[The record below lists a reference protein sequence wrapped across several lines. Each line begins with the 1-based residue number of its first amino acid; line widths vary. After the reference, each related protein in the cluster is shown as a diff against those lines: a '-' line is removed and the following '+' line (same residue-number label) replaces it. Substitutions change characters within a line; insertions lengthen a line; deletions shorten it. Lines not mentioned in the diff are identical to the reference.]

1 MGGSALFFY
10 CASMSIPCTLIPF
23 VFNPANPMSPPLQ
36 RHRWRLYGAGLLL
49 SASAGVWAQVPF
61 TGAYEQ
67 NFDTLAVSGTG
78 LAWANDSTLPGWF
91 LFNKNLAAITAY
103 AAGNGASNA
112 GSFYSLGLNADR
124 ALGGVASGGA
134 YFGSPAQGVV
144 AGWIALA
151 VRNDTGGAVDGINLR
166 FNGEQWRNGGN
177 TDQQPMVL
185 EYGMGATFADVPEW
199 LPAGANFNWKAP
211 VATGTAAAVDGNVAG
226 RVNGVGGDLRGLG
239 WAPGATL
246 WLRWVELNDVGN
258 DHGLAID
265 DVSLTL
271 ALPDT
276 TAPTLQASIPAAAAS
291 GVALTPEI
299 KLNFDEAVKPG
310 GGSFELRQGGNV
322 VATLPAGD
330 AARVRF
336 SGSSITLNAGVRLAV
351 NTSYDLV
358 PVGEPV
364 ADTSGN
370 VWTGTTLSFTTGD
383 EPAITRIS
391 AVQGAGDQSP
401 LVAQKVTVSAV
412 VTAYM
417 PGLSGFFMQEE
428 AADSDG
434 DAATSEGVFVYYGNV
449 NPGVDESTVG
459 KLVQVSASVSE
470 FRNQTQLSS
479 MTDFVVRGAAALPEP
494 VRITLPVSDMGQWER
509 LEGMRVEVA
518 SATAGGKLV
527 VSDNRTL
534 GRYGNVT
541 LSADTPLAQ
550 YTELNVP
557 SKTGYAAYVQTLQRS
572 QIILDDR
579 SGAQNPA
586 SVPGRGG
593 LPLSAS
599 NTLRAGDGVDR
610 VIGVLD
616 QFSDTAASEP
626 YLTSYRVQP
635 TQAPQFT
642 GAARPS
648 AAELQQTV
656 GAASL
661 KIASAN
667 VLNFFN
673 LTGAT
678 SGSSQVM
685 FNTPLGNQQGIR
697 GANSLAELDRQRAKI
712 VANLL
717 GLGADVYGLMEVQ
730 NNGFGTG
737 SAIQDLAD
745 ALNASA
751 DRPAGAVYAVVK
763 APFSEAAG
771 TVPGAG
777 TDAITVAILYRSDRV
792 TPVGSAAAPSV
803 STYDAFNGSV
813 GGARVPIAQTFAVGG
828 STEQFTLVV
837 NHFKS
842 KGSVLSGTGNADV
855 LDGQGANNAARVKTA
870 QQLNSWLATRPTGTT
885 SPHVVLVGDFNAYSK
900 EDPIKALEDGGYTK
914 VSQGLSYAFDGM
926 WGSLDHVLVSTSL
939 QPSVGR
945 AVKWAINAEEPEV
958 LDYNLEFKSLD
969 QQASFYAPTAYR
981 SSDHNPILLGLNFGG
996 QAPSLSGVPANV
1008 QSVVVGQA
1016 ADLAD
1021 VVVADADSPVV
1032 TLSIVASGGQV
1043 LGLEDADAAQPGIQL
1058 RGSPV
1063 QVSEQFRSAMYLA
1076 SAAGSA
1082 SLQLSVS
1089 DGVHAPVTASYPL
1102 LATPAGAVDAAN
1114 RFNITGASQTAV
1126 SGEVVGGGVNC
1137 RLSEPPQ
1144 VVAAPGIPR
1153 PGVVVPNG
1161 LLKLNTDGCDAGAL
1175 VTVKLTYP
1183 SDLPSGAEYWK
1194 WGRTSDNTAQHW
1206 YRIPATLQGRVVSF
1220 VLRDGGLGDDDLVA
1234 NGRVEDPSALVVPAA
1249 AVGDGTP
1256 AAIPSLSEWAV
1267 ALLSLMM
1274 GGLAIRL
1281 RRRNS

>member
-1 MGGSALFFY
+1 
-10 CASMSIPCTLIPF
+10 
-23 VFNPANPMSPPLQ
+23 
-36 RHRWRLYGAGLLL
+36 
-49 SASAGVWAQVPF
+49 
-61 TGAYEQ
+61 
-67 NFDTLAVSGTG
+67 
-78 LAWANDSTLPGWF
+78 
-91 LFNKNLAAITAY
+91 
-103 AAGNGASNA
+103 
-112 GSFYSLGLNADR
+112 
-124 ALGGVASGGA
+124 
-134 YFGSPAQGVV
+134 
-144 AGWIALA
+144 
-151 VRNDTGGAVDGINLR
+151 
-166 FNGEQWRNGGN
+166 
-177 TDQQPMVL
+177 
-185 EYGMGATFADVPEW
+185 
-199 LPAGANFNWKAP
+199 
-211 VATGTAAAVDGNVAG
+211 
-226 RVNGVGGDLRGLG
+226 VGGDLRGLG

-265 DVSLTL
+265 DVSITL

-276 TAPTLQASIPAAAAS
+276 TAPALQASIPAEAAT
-291 GVALTPEI
+291 GVALNPEI
-299 KLNFDEAVKPG
+299 KLSFDEAVKPG
-310 GGSFELRQGGNV
+310 SGSFELRQGATV
-322 VATLPAGD
+322 VATLHAGD
-330 AARVRF
+330 AAQVKF
-336 SGSSITLNAGVRLAV
+336 SGSTITLNAGVRLAV
-351 NTSYDLV
+351 NTPYSLV
-358 PVGEPV
+358 SVGEPV
-364 ADTSGN
+364 LDISGN
-370 VWTGTTLSFTTGD
+370 VWTGTTLGFTTGD
-383 EPAITRIS
+383 EPPVTRIS
-391 AVQGAGDQSP
+391 AVQGSGDQSP
-401 LVAQKVTVSAV
+401 LVGQKVTVSAV

-417 PGLSGFFMQEE
+417 PGLSGFFVQEE

-434 DAATSEGVFVYYGNV
+434 DAATSEGIFVYYGNA

-459 KLVQVSASVSE
+459 KLVQISASVSE
-470 FRNQTQLSS
+470 FRNQTQLSAI
-479 MTDFVVRGAAALPEP
+479 TDFVVRGAAALPDP
-494 VRITLPVSDMGQWER
+494 VRIALPVSDMGQWER

-550 YTELNVP
+550 YTEVNAP
-557 SKTGYAAYVQTLQRS
+557 SVAGYAAYVQTLQRS

-579 SGAQNPA
+579 SGAQNPEF
-586 SVPGRGG
+586 VPGRGG

-616 QFSDTAASEP
+616 QFFDAAASEP

-635 TQAPQFT
+635 TQTPQFT

-648 AAELQQTV
+648 AAELQQAV
-656 GAASL
+656 GAATL

-697 GANSLAELDRQRAKI
+697 GANSIAELNRQRAKI

-730 NNGFGTG
+730 NNGFGPG

-751 DRPAGAVYAVVK
+751 DKPAGAVYAVVK

-777 TDAITVAILYRSDRV
+777 TDAITVAIVYRSDRV
-792 TPVGSAAAPSV
+792 TPVGSAAAPNV
-803 STYDAFNGSV
+803 STYDAFNGSI

-842 KGSVLSGTGNADV
+842 KGSVLGGAGNADV

-870 QQLNSWLATRPTGTT
+870 QQLSSWLANRPTGAT
-885 SPHVVLVGDFNAYSK
+885 SPHVVLVGDFNAYAK
-900 EDPIKALEDGGYTK
+900 EDPITTLETGGYVK

-958 LDYNLEFKSLD
+958 LDYNVEFKSLD

-996 QAPSLSGVPANV
+996 RAPSFSGVPANA
-1008 QSVVVGQA
+1008 QAVVVGQA

-1058 RGSPV
+1058 RGSPE
-1063 QVSEQFRSAMYLA
+1063 QVSQQLRAAMYMA
-1076 SAAGSA
+1076 SVAGPA

-1089 DGVHAPVTASYPL
+1089 DGVHAAVTASYPL
-1102 LATPAGAVDAAN
+1102 LATAAGAVDPAN
-1114 RFNITGASQTAV
+1114 RFNISGASQIAV
-1126 SGEVVGGGVNC
+1126 AGEVVGGGANC
-1137 RLSEPPQ
+1137 RLAEPPQ
-1144 VVAAPGIPR
+1144 VMAAPGTPR
-1153 PGVVVPNG
+1153 PGAVVPHG

-1175 VTVKLTYP
+1175 VTVRLTYP
-1183 SDLPSGAEYWK
+1183 NDLPSGAEYWK
-1194 WGRTSDNTAQHW
+1194 WGRTADNTTQHW

-1220 VLRDGGLGDDDLVA
+1220 VLRDGGLGDDDLLA
-1234 NGRVEDPSALVVPAA
+1234 NGRVEDPSALVLPA
-1249 AVGDGTP
+1249 AVGGGTP

-1281 RRRNS
+1281 RRRNP

>member
-1 MGGSALFFY
+1 
-10 CASMSIPCTLIPF
+10 MSIAATLIPF
-23 VFNPANPMSPPLQ
+23 VFNPANPMSAPLQ

-61 TGAYEQ
+61 NGTYTQ
-67 NFDTLAVSGTG
+67 NFDTLAASGVG
-78 LAWANDSTLPGWF
+78 LAWANNSTLPGWF
-91 LFNKNLAAITAY
+91 LFNKNLAPITSY
-103 AAGNGASNA
+103 VAGNGASNT
-112 GSFYSLGLNADR
+112 GSFYSLGLSAER

-134 YFGSPAQGVV
+134 YFGSPAQGAV

-151 VRNDTGGAVDGINLR
+151 VRNETGGPVDGITLR

-177 TDQQPMVL
+177 TERQPMVL

-199 LPAGANFNWKAP
+199 LPAGANFNWQSP
-211 VATGTAAAVDGNVAG
+211 VATGTAAAVDGNAAG
-226 RVNGVGGDLRGLG
+226 RVNNVGGDLRGLG

-265 DVSLTL
+265 DVSITL

-276 TAPTLQASIPAAAAS
+276 TAPTLQASTPAAAAT

-299 KLNFDEAVKPG
+299 KLSFDEAVKPG
-310 GGSFELRQGGNV
+310 SGSFELRQGGTV
-322 VATLPAGD
+322 VATLLAGD
-330 AARVRF
+330 AAKVKF
-336 SGSSITLNAGVRLAV
+336 SGSTITLNAGVRLAV
-351 NTSYDLV
+351 NTPYTLV

-364 ADTSGN
+364 LDTSGN
-370 VWTGTTLSFTTGD
+370 VWTGTTLGFTTGD
-383 EPAITRIS
+383 EPPVTRIS
-391 AVQGAGDQSP
+391 AIQGSGDQSP
-401 LVAQKVTVSAV
+401 LVGQKVTVSAV
-412 VTAYM
+412 VTAHM
-417 PGLSGFFMQEE
+417 PGLSGFFVQEE
-428 AADSDG
+428 AEDSDG
-434 DAATSEGVFVYYGNV
+434 DAATSEGVFVYYGNA

-459 KLVQVSASVSE
+459 KRVQISASVSE
-470 FRNQTQLSS
+470 FRNQTQLSAI
-479 MTDFVVRGAAALPEP
+479 TDFVVRGAAVLPEP
-494 VRITLPVSDMGQWER
+494 VRIALPVSDMGQWER
-509 LEGMRVEVA
+509 LEGMRVEVV
-518 SATAGGKLV
+518 STTAGGKLV

-550 YTELNVP
+550 YTEVNAP
-557 SKTGYAAYVQTLQRS
+557 SVAGYAAYVQTLQRS

-579 SGAQNPA
+579 SGAQNPE

-616 QFSDTAASEP
+616 QFFDAAASEP

-635 TQAPQFT
+635 TQTPQFT

-648 AAELQQTV
+648 AAELQQAV
-656 GAASL
+656 GAATL

-697 GANSLAELDRQRAKI
+697 GANSIAELDRQRAKI

-730 NNGFGTG
+730 NNGFGPG

-751 DRPAGAVYAVVK
+751 DKPAGAVYAVVK

-792 TPVGSAAAPSV
+792 TPVGGAAVPNV
-803 STYDAFNGSV
+803 STYDAFNGSI

-842 KGSVLSGTGNADV
+842 KGSVLGGAGNADAF
-855 LDGQGANNAARVKTA
+855 DGQGANNAARVKTA
-870 QQLNSWLATRPTGTT
+870 QQLSNWLATRPTGAT
-885 SPHVVLVGDFNAYSK
+885 SPHVVLVGDFNAYAK
-900 EDPIKALEDGGYTK
+900 EDPITTLETGGYVK

-958 LDYNLEFKSLD
+958 LDYNVEFKSLD

-996 QAPSLSGVPANV
+996 QAPSFSGVPANA
-1008 QSVVVGQA
+1008 QAVVVGQA

-1032 TLSIVASGGQV
+1032 TLSIVASSGQV

-1058 RGSPV
+1058 RGSPE
-1063 QVSEQFRSAMYLA
+1063 QVTQQLRDAMYMA
-1076 SAAGSA
+1076 SAVGPA

-1089 DGVHAPVTASYPL
+1089 DGVHAAVTASYPL
-1102 LATPAGAVDAAN
+1102 LATAAGVVNPAN
-1114 RFNITGASQTAV
+1114 RFNITGASQIAV
-1126 SGEVVGGGVNC
+1126 AGEVVGGGANC
-1137 RLSEPPQ
+1137 RLTEPPQ
-1144 VVAAPGIPR
+1144 VVAAPGTPR
-1153 PGVVVPNG
+1153 PGAVVPHG

-1175 VTVKLTYP
+1175 VTVRLTYP
-1183 SDLPSGAEYWK
+1183 NDLPSGAEYWK
-1194 WGRTSDNTAQHW
+1194 WGRTADNTAQHW
-1206 YRIPATLQGRVVSF
+1206 YRIPATLQGRIVSF
-1220 VLRDGGLGDDDLVA
+1220 VLRDGGLGDDDLLA
-1234 NGRVEDPSALVVPAA
+1234 NGRVQDPSALVLPAA
-1249 AVGDGTP
+1249 VVGGTP

-1274 GGLAIRL
+1274 GGLALRL

>member
-1 MGGSALFFY
+1 MSA
-10 CASMSIPCTLIPF
+10 
-23 VFNPANPMSPPLQ
+23 PLQ

-61 TGAYEQ
+61 NGTYTQ
-67 NFDTLAVSGTG
+67 NFDTLAASGVG
-78 LAWANDSTLPGWF
+78 LAWANNSTLPGWF
-91 LFNKNLAAITAY
+91 LFNKNLAPITSY
-103 AAGNGASNA
+103 VAGNGASNT
-112 GSFYSLGLNADR
+112 GSFYSLGLSADR

-134 YFGSPAQGVV
+134 YFGSPAQGAV

-151 VRNDTGGAVDGINLR
+151 VRNDTGGPVDGITLR

-177 TDQQPMVL
+177 TERQPMVL

-199 LPAGANFNWKAP
+199 LPAGANFNWQSP
-211 VATGTAAAVDGNVAG
+211 VATGTAAALDGNAAG
-226 RVNGVGGDLRGLG
+226 RVNNVGGDLRGLG

-265 DVSLTL
+265 DVSITL

-276 TAPTLQASIPAAAAS
+276 TAPTLQASTPAAAAT
-291 GVALTPEI
+291 GVALNPEI
-299 KLNFDEAVKPG
+299 KLSFDEAVKPG
-310 GGSFELRQGGNV
+310 SGSFELRQGGTV
-322 VATLPAGD
+322 VATLLAGD
-330 AARVRF
+330 AAKVKF
-336 SGSSITLNAGVRLAV
+336 SGSTITLNAGVRLAV
-351 NTSYDLV
+351 NTPYTLV

-364 ADTSGN
+364 LDTSGN
-370 VWTGTTLSFTTGD
+370 VWTGTTLGFTTGD
-383 EPAITRIS
+383 EPPVTRIS
-391 AVQGAGDQSP
+391 AIQGSGDQSP
-401 LVAQKVTVSAV
+401 LVGQKVTVSAV
-412 VTAYM
+412 VTAHM
-417 PGLSGFFMQEE
+417 PGLSGFFVQEE

-434 DAATSEGVFVYYGNV
+434 DAATSEGVFVYYGNA

-459 KLVQVSASVSE
+459 KRVQISASVSE
-470 FRNQTQLSS
+470 FRNQTQLSAI
-479 MTDFVVRGAAALPEP
+479 TDFVVRGAAVLPEP
-494 VRITLPVSDMGQWER
+494 VRIALPVSDMGQWER
-509 LEGMRVEVA
+509 LEGMRVEVV
-518 SATAGGKLV
+518 SATAGGRLV

-550 YTELNVP
+550 YTEVNAP
-557 SKTGYAAYVQTLQRS
+557 SVAGYATYVQTLQRS

-579 SGAQNPA
+579 SGAQNPE

-616 QFSDTAASEP
+616 QFFDAAASEP

-635 TQAPQFT
+635 TQTPQFT

-648 AAELQQTV
+648 AAELQQAV
-656 GAASL
+656 GAATL

-697 GANSLAELDRQRAKI
+697 GANSIAELGRQRAKI

-730 NNGFGTG
+730 NNGFGPG

-751 DRPAGAVYAVVK
+751 DKPAGAVYAVVK

-792 TPVGSAAAPSV
+792 TPVGGAAVPNV
-803 STYDAFNGSV
+803 STYDAFNGSI

-842 KGSVLSGTGNADV
+842 KGSVLGGAGNADAF
-855 LDGQGANNAARVKTA
+855 DGQGANNAARVKTA
-870 QQLNSWLATRPTGTT
+870 QQLSNWLATRPTGAT
-885 SPHVVLVGDFNAYSK
+885 SPHVVLVGDFNAYAK
-900 EDPIKALEDGGYTK
+900 EDPITTLETGGYVK

-958 LDYNLEFKSLD
+958 LDYNVEFKSLD

-996 QAPSLSGVPANV
+996 QAPSFSGVPANA
-1008 QSVVVGQA
+1008 QAVVVGQA

-1032 TLSIVASGGQV
+1032 TLSIVASSGQV
-1043 LGLEDADAAQPGIQL
+1043 LGLDDADAAQPGIQL
-1058 RGSPV
+1058 RGSPE
-1063 QVSEQFRSAMYLA
+1063 QVTQQLRDAMYMA
-1076 SAAGSA
+1076 SAVGPA

-1089 DGVHAPVTASYPL
+1089 DGVHAAVTASYPL
-1102 LATPAGAVDAAN
+1102 LVTAAGAVNPAN
-1114 RFNITGASQTAV
+1114 RFNITGANQMAV
-1126 SGEVVGGGVNC
+1126 AGEVVGGGANC
-1137 RLSEPPQ
+1137 RLAEPPQ
-1144 VVAAPGIPR
+1144 VVAAPGTPR
-1153 PGVVVPNG
+1153 PGAVVPHG

-1175 VTVKLTYP
+1175 VTVRLTYP
-1183 SDLPSGAEYWK
+1183 NDLPSGAEYWK
-1194 WGRTSDNTAQHW
+1194 WGRTADNTAQHW
-1206 YRIPATLQGRVVSF
+1206 YRIPATLQGRIVSF
-1220 VLRDGGLGDDDLVA
+1220 VLRDGGLGDDDLLA
-1234 NGRVEDPSALVVPAA
+1234 NGRVQDPSALVLPAA
-1249 AVGDGTP
+1249 VVGGTP

-1274 GGLAIRL
+1274 GGLALRL

>member
-10 CASMSIPCTLIPF
+10 CASMSIAATLIPF
-23 VFNPANPMSPPLQ
+23 VFNPANPMSAPLQ

-61 TGAYEQ
+61 NGTYTQ
-67 NFDTLAVSGTG
+67 NFDTLAASGAG
-78 LAWANDSTLPGWF
+78 LAWANNSTLPGWF
-91 LFNKNLAAITAY
+91 LFNKNLASITSY
-103 AAGNGASNA
+103 VAGNGASNT
-112 GSFYSLGLNADR
+112 GSFYSLGLSADR

-134 YFGSPAQGVV
+134 YFGSPAQGAV

-151 VRNDTGGAVDGINLR
+151 VRNDTGGSVDGITLR

-177 TDQQPMVL
+177 TEPQPMVL

-199 LPAGANFNWKAP
+199 LPAGANFNWQSP

-226 RVNGVGGDLRGLG
+226 RVNNVGGDLRGLG

-265 DVSLTL
+265 DVSITL

-276 TAPTLQASIPAAAAS
+276 TAPTLQASIPAESAT
-291 GVALTPEI
+291 GVALNPEI
-299 KLNFDEAVKPG
+299 KLSFDEAVKPG
-310 GGSFELRQGGNV
+310 SGSFELRQGATV
-322 VATLPAGD
+322 VATLQAGD
-330 AARVRF
+330 AAQVKF
-336 SGSSITLNAGVRLAV
+336 SGSTITLNAGVRLAV
-351 NTSYDLV
+351 NTPYSLV
-358 PVGEPV
+358 SVGEPV
-364 ADTSGN
+364 LDTSGN
-370 VWTGTTLSFTTGD
+370 VWTGTTLGFTTGD
-383 EPAITRIS
+383 EPPVTRIS
-391 AVQGAGDQSP
+391 AVQGSGDQSP
-401 LVAQKVTVSAV
+401 LVGRKVTVSAV

-417 PGLSGFFMQEE
+417 PGLSGFFVQEE

-434 DAATSEGVFVYYGNV
+434 DAATSEGVFVYYGNA

-459 KLVQVSASVSE
+459 KLVQISASVSE
-470 FRNQTQLSS
+470 FRNQTQLSAI
-479 MTDFVVRGAAALPEP
+479 TDFVVRGAAALPEP

-550 YTELNVP
+550 YTEVNAP
-557 SKTGYAAYVQTLQRS
+557 SVAGYAAYVQTLQRS

-579 SGAQNPA
+579 SGAQNPEF
-586 SVPGRGG
+586 VPGRGG

-616 QFSDTAASEP
+616 QFFDAAASEP

-635 TQAPQFT
+635 TQTPQFM

-648 AAELQQTV
+648 AAELHQAV
-656 GAASL
+656 GAATL

-697 GANSLAELDRQRAKI
+697 GANSIAELDRQRAKI

-730 NNGFGTG
+730 NNGFGPG

-751 DRPAGAVYAVVK
+751 DKPAGAVYAVVK

-777 TDAITVAILYRSDRV
+777 TDAITVAIVYRSDRV
-792 TPVGSAAAPSV
+792 TPVGSAAAPNV
-803 STYDAFNGSV
+803 STYDAFNASI

-842 KGSVLSGTGNADV
+842 KGSVLGGAGNADV

-870 QQLNSWLATRPTGTT
+870 QQLSSWLATRPTGAT
-885 SPHVVLVGDFNAYSK
+885 SPHVVLVGDFNAYAK
-900 EDPIKALEDGGYTK
+900 EDPITTLEAGGYVK

-926 WGSLDHVLVSTSL
+926 WGSLDHVLVSASL

-958 LDYNLEFKSLD
+958 LDYNVEFKSLD

-996 QAPSLSGVPANV
+996 QAPSFSGVPANA
-1008 QSVVVGQA
+1008 QAVVVGQA

-1058 RGSPV
+1058 RGSPE
-1063 QVSEQFRSAMYLA
+1063 QVSQQLRAAMYMA

-1089 DGVHAPVTASYPL
+1089 DGVHAAVTASYPL
-1102 LATPAGAVDAAN
+1102 LATAAGAVDPAN
-1114 RFNITGASQTAV
+1114 RFNITGASQIAV
-1126 SGEVVGGGVNC
+1126 AGEVVGGGANC
-1137 RLSEPPQ
+1137 RLAEPPQ
-1144 VVAAPGIPR
+1144 VMAAPGTPR
-1153 PGVVVPNG
+1153 PGAVVPHG

-1175 VTVKLTYP
+1175 VTVRLTYP
-1183 SDLPSGAEYWK
+1183 NDLPSGAEYWK
-1194 WGRTSDNTAQHW
+1194 WGRTADNTTQHW
-1206 YRIPATLQGRVVSF
+1206 YRIPATLQGRIVSF
-1220 VLRDGGLGDDDLVA
+1220 VLRDGGLGDDDLLA
-1234 NGRVEDPSALVVPAA
+1234 NGRVEDPSALVLPA
-1249 AVGDGTP
+1249 AVGGGTP

-1281 RRRNS
+1281 RRRNP

>member
-10 CASMSIPCTLIPF
+10 CASMSIAATLIPF
-23 VFNPANPMSPPLQ
+23 VFNPANPMSAPLQ

-61 TGAYEQ
+61 NGTYTQ
-67 NFDTLAVSGTG
+67 DFDTLAASGAG
-78 LAWANDSTLPGWF
+78 LAWANNSTLPGWF
-91 LFNKNLAAITAY
+91 LFNKSLASITSY
-103 AAGNGASNA
+103 VAGNGASNT
-112 GSFYSLGLNADR
+112 GSFYSLGLSADR

-134 YFGSPAQGVV
+134 YFGSPAQGAV

-151 VRNDTGGAVDGINLR
+151 VRNDTGGSVDGITLR

-177 TDQQPMVL
+177 TESQPMVL

-199 LPAGANFNWKAP
+199 LPAGANFNWQSP

-226 RVNGVGGDLRGLG
+226 RVSNVGGDLRGLG

-265 DVSLTL
+265 DVSITL

-276 TAPTLQASIPAAAAS
+276 TAPTLQASIPAAAAT
-291 GVALTPEI
+291 GVALNPEI
-299 KLNFDEAVKPG
+299 KLSFDEAVKPG
-310 GGSFELRQGGNV
+310 SGSFELRQGGTV
-322 VATLPAGD
+322 VATLQAGD
-330 AARVRF
+330 AAQVKF
-336 SGSSITLNAGVRLAV
+336 SGSTITLNAGVRLAV
-351 NTSYDLV
+351 NTPYSLV
-358 PVGEPV
+358 SVGEPV
-364 ADTSGN
+364 LDTSGN
-370 VWTGTTLSFTTGD
+370 AWTGTTLGFTTGD
-383 EPAITRIS
+383 EPPVTRIS
-391 AVQGAGDQSP
+391 AVQGSGDQSP
-401 LVAQKVTVSAV
+401 LVGQKVTVSAV
-412 VTAYM
+412 VTAHM
-417 PGLSGFFMQEE
+417 PGLSGFFVQEE

-434 DAATSEGVFVYYGNV
+434 DAATSEGIFVYYGNA

-459 KLVQVSASVSE
+459 KLVQISASVSE
-470 FRNQTQLSS
+470 FRNQTQLSAI
-479 MTDFVVRGAAALPEP
+479 TDFVVRGAAALPEP
-494 VRITLPVSDMGQWER
+494 VRIALPVSDMGQWER

-550 YTELNVP
+550 YTEVNAP
-557 SKTGYAAYVQTLQRS
+557 SVAGYAAYVQTLQRS

-579 SGAQNPA
+579 SGAQNPEF
-586 SVPGRGG
+586 VPGRGG

-616 QFSDTAASEP
+616 QFFDAAASEP

-635 TQAPQFT
+635 TQTPQFT

-648 AAELQQTV
+648 AAELQQAV
-656 GAASL
+656 GAATL

-697 GANSLAELDRQRAKI
+697 GANSIAELNRQRTKI

-730 NNGFGTG
+730 NNGFGPG

-751 DRPAGAVYAVVK
+751 DKPAGAVYSVVK
-763 APFSEAAG
+763 APFTEAAG

-792 TPVGSAAAPSV
+792 MPVGSAAAPNV
-803 STYDAFNGSV
+803 STYDAFNGSI

-842 KGSVLSGTGNADV
+842 KGSVLGGAGNADV

-870 QQLNSWLATRPTGTT
+870 QQLSNWLATRPTGAT
-885 SPHVVLVGDFNAYSK
+885 SPHVVLVGDFNAYAK
-900 EDPIKALEDGGYTK
+900 EDPITTLESGGYVK

-945 AVKWAINAEEPEV
+945 AVKWSINAEEPEV
-958 LDYNLEFKSLD
+958 LDYNVEFKSLD

-996 QAPSLSGVPANV
+996 QAPSFSGVPANA
-1008 QSVVVGQA
+1008 QAVVVGQA

-1058 RGSPV
+1058 RGSPE
-1063 QVSEQFRSAMYLA
+1063 QVSQQLRAAMYMA
-1076 SAAGSA
+1076 SVAGPA

-1089 DGVHAPVTASYPL
+1089 DGVHAAVTASYPL
-1102 LATPAGAVDAAN
+1102 LATAAGAVDPAN
-1114 RFNITGASQTAV
+1114 RFNISGASQIAV
-1126 SGEVVGGGVNC
+1126 AGEVVGGGANC
-1137 RLSEPPQ
+1137 RLAEPPQ
-1144 VVAAPGIPR
+1144 VVAAPGTPR
-1153 PGVVVPNG
+1153 PGAVVPHG

-1175 VTVKLTYP
+1175 VTVRLTYP
-1183 SDLPSGAEYWK
+1183 NDLPSGAEYWK
-1194 WGRTSDNTAQHW
+1194 WGRTADNTTQHW

-1220 VLRDGGLGDDDLVA
+1220 VLRDGGLGDDDLLA
-1234 NGRVEDPSALVVPAA
+1234 NGRVEDPSALVLPA
-1249 AVGDGTP
+1249 AVGGGTP

-1281 RRRNS
+1281 RRRKP

>member
-1 MGGSALFFY
+1 
-10 CASMSIPCTLIPF
+10 MSIAATLIPF
-23 VFNPANPMSPPLQ
+23 VFNPANPMSAPLQ

-61 TGAYEQ
+61 NGTYTQ
-67 NFDTLAVSGTG
+67 NFDTLAASGVG
-78 LAWANDSTLPGWF
+78 LAWANNSTLPGWF
-91 LFNKNLAAITAY
+91 LFNKNLAPITSY
-103 AAGNGASNA
+103 VAGNGASNT
-112 GSFYSLGLNADR
+112 GSFYSLGLSADR

-134 YFGSPAQGVV
+134 YFGSPAQGAV

-151 VRNDTGGAVDGINLR
+151 VRNDTGGPVDGITLR

-177 TDQQPMVL
+177 TERQPMVL

-199 LPAGANFNWKAP
+199 LPAGANFNWQSP
-211 VATGTAAAVDGNVAG
+211 VATGTAAALDGNAAG
-226 RVNGVGGDLRGLG
+226 RVNNVGGDLRGLG

-265 DVSLTL
+265 DVSITL

-276 TAPTLQASIPAAAAS
+276 TAPTLQASTPAAAAT
-291 GVALTPEI
+291 GVALNPEI
-299 KLNFDEAVKPG
+299 KLSFDEAVKPG
-310 GGSFELRQGGNV
+310 SGSFELRQGGTV
-322 VATLPAGD
+322 VATLLAGD
-330 AARVRF
+330 AAKVKF
-336 SGSSITLNAGVRLAV
+336 SGSTITLNAGVRLAV
-351 NTSYDLV
+351 NTPYTLV

-364 ADTSGN
+364 LDTSGN
-370 VWTGTTLSFTTGD
+370 VWTGTTLGFTTGD
-383 EPAITRIS
+383 EPPVTRIS
-391 AVQGAGDQSP
+391 AIQGSGDQSP
-401 LVAQKVTVSAV
+401 LVGQKVTVSAV
-412 VTAYM
+412 VTAHM
-417 PGLSGFFMQEE
+417 PGLSGFFVQEE

-434 DAATSEGVFVYYGNV
+434 DAATSEGVFVYYGNA

-459 KLVQVSASVSE
+459 KRVQISASVSE
-470 FRNQTQLSS
+470 FRNQTQLSAI
-479 MTDFVVRGAAALPEP
+479 TDFVVRGAAVLPEP
-494 VRITLPVSDMGQWER
+494 VRIALPVSDMGQWER
-509 LEGMRVEVA
+509 LEGMRVEVV
-518 SATAGGKLV
+518 SATAGGRLV

-550 YTELNVP
+550 YTEVNAP
-557 SKTGYAAYVQTLQRS
+557 SVAGYATYVQTLQRS

-579 SGAQNPA
+579 SGAQNPE

-616 QFSDTAASEP
+616 QFFDAAASEP

-635 TQAPQFT
+635 TQTPQFT

-648 AAELQQTV
+648 AAELQQAV
-656 GAASL
+656 GAATL

-697 GANSLAELDRQRAKI
+697 GANSIAELGRQRAKI

-730 NNGFGTG
+730 NNGFGPG

-751 DRPAGAVYAVVK
+751 DKPAGAVYAVVK

-792 TPVGSAAAPSV
+792 TPVGGAAVPNV
-803 STYDAFNGSV
+803 STYDAFNGSI

-842 KGSVLSGTGNADV
+842 KGSVLGGAGNADAF
-855 LDGQGANNAARVKTA
+855 DGQGANNAARVKTA
-870 QQLNSWLATRPTGTT
+870 QQLSNWLATRPTGAT
-885 SPHVVLVGDFNAYSK
+885 SPHVVLVGDFNAYAK
-900 EDPIKALEDGGYTK
+900 EDPITTLETGGYVK

-958 LDYNLEFKSLD
+958 LDYNVEFKSLD

-996 QAPSLSGVPANV
+996 QAPSFSGVPANA
-1008 QSVVVGQA
+1008 QAVVVGQA

-1032 TLSIVASGGQV
+1032 TLSIVASSGQV
-1043 LGLEDADAAQPGIQL
+1043 LGLDDADAAQPGIQL
-1058 RGSPV
+1058 RGSPE
-1063 QVSEQFRSAMYLA
+1063 QVTQQLRDAMYMA
-1076 SAAGSA
+1076 SAVGPA

-1089 DGVHAPVTASYPL
+1089 DGVHAAVTASYPL
-1102 LATPAGAVDAAN
+1102 LVTAAGAVNPAN
-1114 RFNITGASQTAV
+1114 RFNITGANQMAV
-1126 SGEVVGGGVNC
+1126 AGEVVGGGANC
-1137 RLSEPPQ
+1137 RLAEPPQ
-1144 VVAAPGIPR
+1144 VVAAPGTPR
-1153 PGVVVPNG
+1153 PGAVVPHG

-1175 VTVKLTYP
+1175 VTVRLTYP
-1183 SDLPSGAEYWK
+1183 NDLPSGAEYWK
-1194 WGRTSDNTAQHW
+1194 WGRTADNTAQHW
-1206 YRIPATLQGRVVSF
+1206 YRIPATLQGRIVSF
-1220 VLRDGGLGDDDLVA
+1220 VLRDGGLGDDDLLA
-1234 NGRVEDPSALVVPAA
+1234 NGRVQDPSALVLPAA
-1249 AVGDGTP
+1249 VVGGTP

-1274 GGLAIRL
+1274 GGLALRL

>member
-10 CASMSIPCTLIPF
+10 CASMSIAATLIPF
-23 VFNPANPMSPPLQ
+23 VFNPANPMSAPLQ

-61 TGAYEQ
+61 NGTYTQ
-67 NFDTLAVSGTG
+67 DFDTLAASGAG
-78 LAWANDSTLPGWF
+78 LAWANNSTLPGWF
-91 LFNKNLAAITAY
+91 LFNKNLASITSY
-103 AAGNGASNA
+103 VAGNGASNT
-112 GSFYSLGLNADR
+112 GSFYSLGLSADR

-134 YFGSPAQGVV
+134 YFGSPAQGAV

-151 VRNDTGGAVDGINLR
+151 VRNDTGGSVDGITLR

-177 TDQQPMVL
+177 TEPQPMVL

-199 LPAGANFNWKAP
+199 LPAGANFNWQSP

-226 RVNGVGGDLRGLG
+226 RVNNVGGDLRGLA

-265 DVSLTL
+265 DVSITL

-276 TAPTLQASIPAAAAS
+276 TAPTLQASIPAAAAT
-291 GVALTPEI
+291 GVALNPEI
-299 KLNFDEAVKPG
+299 KLSFDEAVKPG
-310 GGSFELRQGGNV
+310 SGSFELRQGGTV
-322 VATLPAGD
+322 VATLQAGD
-330 AARVRF
+330 AAQVKF
-336 SGSSITLNAGVRLAV
+336 SGSTLTLNAGVRLAV
-351 NTSYDLV
+351 NTPYSLV
-358 PVGEPV
+358 SVGEPV
-364 ADTSGN
+364 LDTSGN
-370 VWTGTTLSFTTGD
+370 VWNGTTLGFTTGD
-383 EPAITRIS
+383 EPPVTRIS
-391 AVQGAGDQSP
+391 AVQGSGDQSP
-401 LVAQKVTVSAV
+401 LVGQKVTVSAV

-417 PGLSGFFMQEE
+417 PGLSGFFVQEE

-434 DAATSEGVFVYYGNV
+434 DAATSEGVFVYYGNA

-459 KLVQVSASVSE
+459 KLVQISASVSE
-470 FRNQTQLSS
+470 FRNQTQLSAI
-479 MTDFVVRGAAALPEP
+479 TDFVVRGAAALPEP
-494 VRITLPVSDMGQWER
+494 VRIALPVSDMGQWER

-550 YTELNVP
+550 YTEVNAP
-557 SKTGYAAYVQTLQRS
+557 SVAGYAAYVQTLQRS

-579 SGAQNPA
+579 SGAQNPEF
-586 SVPGRGG
+586 VPGRGG

-616 QFSDTAASEP
+616 QFFDAAASEP

-635 TQAPQFT
+635 TQTPQFT

-648 AAELQQTV
+648 AAELQQAV
-656 GAASL
+656 GAATL

-697 GANSLAELDRQRAKI
+697 GANSIAELDRQRAKI

-730 NNGFGTG
+730 NNGFGPG

-751 DRPAGAVYAVVK
+751 DKPAGAVYSVVK

-777 TDAITVAILYRSDRV
+777 TDAITVAIVYRSDRV
-792 TPVGSAAAPSV
+792 TPVGSAAAPNV
-803 STYDAFNGSV
+803 SIYDAFNGSI

-842 KGSVLSGTGNADV
+842 KGSVLGGAGNADV

-870 QQLNSWLATRPTGTT
+870 QQLSNWLATRPTGAT
-885 SPHVVLVGDFNAYSK
+885 SPHVVLVGDFNAYAK
-900 EDPIKALEDGGYTK
+900 EDPITTLETSGYVK

-926 WGSLDHVLVSTSL
+926 WGSLDHVLVSSSL

-958 LDYNLEFKSLD
+958 LDYNVEFKSLD

-996 QAPSLSGVPANV
+996 RAPSFSGVPANA
-1008 QSVVVGQA
+1008 QAVVVGQA

-1058 RGSPV
+1058 RGSPE
-1063 QVSEQFRSAMYLA
+1063 QVSQQLRAAMYMA
-1076 SAAGSA
+1076 SVAGPA

-1089 DGVHAPVTASYPL
+1089 DGVHAAVTASYPL
-1102 LATPAGAVDAAN
+1102 LATAAGAVDPAN
-1114 RFNITGASQTAV
+1114 RFNITGASQIAV
-1126 SGEVVGGGVNC
+1126 AGEVVGGGANC
-1137 RLSEPPQ
+1137 RLAEPPQ
-1144 VVAAPGIPR
+1144 VMAAPGTPR
-1153 PGVVVPNG
+1153 PGAVVPHG

-1175 VTVKLTYP
+1175 VTVRLTYP
-1183 SDLPSGAEYWK
+1183 NDLPSGAEYWK
-1194 WGRTSDNTAQHW
+1194 WGRTADNTTQHW

-1220 VLRDGGLGDDDLVA
+1220 VLRDGGLGDDDLLA
-1234 NGRVEDPSALVVPAA
+1234 NGRVEDPSALVLPA
-1249 AVGDGTP
+1249 AVGGGTP

-1281 RRRNS
+1281 RRRNP

>member
-10 CASMSIPCTLIPF
+10 CASMSIAATLIPF
-23 VFNPANPMSPPLQ
+23 VFNPANPLSAPLQ

-61 TGAYEQ
+61 NGTYTQ
-67 NFDTLAVSGTG
+67 NFDTLAASGAG
-78 LAWANDSTLPGWF
+78 LAWANNSTLPGWF
-91 LFNKNLAAITAY
+91 LFNKNLASITSY
-103 AAGNGASNA
+103 VAGNGASNT
-112 GSFYSLGLNADR
+112 GSFYSLGLSADR

-134 YFGSPAQGVV
+134 YFGSPAQGAV

-151 VRNDTGGAVDGINLR
+151 VRNDTGGSVDGITLR

-177 TDQQPMVL
+177 TEPQPMVL

-199 LPAGANFNWKAP
+199 LPAGANFNWQSP

-226 RVNGVGGDLRGLG
+226 RVNNVGGDLRGLG

-265 DVSLTL
+265 DVSITL

-276 TAPTLQASIPAAAAS
+276 TAPTLQASIPAAAAT
-291 GVALTPEI
+291 GVALNPEI
-299 KLNFDEAVKPG
+299 KLSFDEAVKPG
-310 GGSFELRQGGNV
+310 SGSFELRQGATV
-322 VATLPAGD
+322 AATLQAGD
-330 AARVRF
+330 AAQVKF
-336 SGSSITLNAGVRLAV
+336 SGSTITLNAGVRLAV
-351 NTSYDLV
+351 NTPYSLV
-358 PVGEPV
+358 SVGEPV
-364 ADTSGN
+364 LDTSGN
-370 VWTGTTLSFTTGD
+370 VWTGTTLGFTTGD
-383 EPAITRIS
+383 EPPVTRIS
-391 AVQGAGDQSP
+391 AVQGSGDQSP
-401 LVAQKVTVSAV
+401 LVGQKVTVSAV

-417 PGLSGFFMQEE
+417 PGLSGFFVQEE

-434 DAATSEGVFVYYGNV
+434 DAATSEGIFVYYGNA

-459 KLVQVSASVSE
+459 KLVQISASVSE
-470 FRNQTQLSS
+470 FRNQTQLSAI
-479 MTDFVVRGAAALPEP
+479 TDFVVRGAAALPEP
-494 VRITLPVSDMGQWER
+494 VRIALPVSDMGQWER

-550 YTELNVP
+550 YTEVNAP
-557 SKTGYAAYVQTLQRS
+557 SVAGYAAYVQTLQRS

-579 SGAQNPA
+579 SGAQNPEF
-586 SVPGRGG
+586 VPGRGG

-616 QFSDTAASEP
+616 QFFDAAASEP

-635 TQAPQFT
+635 TQTPQFT

-648 AAELQQTV
+648 AAELQQAV
-656 GAASL
+656 GAATL

-697 GANSLAELDRQRAKI
+697 GANSIAELDRQRAKI

-730 NNGFGTG
+730 NNGFGPG

-751 DRPAGAVYAVVK
+751 DKPAGAVYAVAK
-763 APFSEAAG
+763 APFTEAAG

-792 TPVGSAAAPSV
+792 TPVGSAAAPNV
-803 STYDAFNGSV
+803 STYDAFNGSI

-842 KGSVLSGTGNADV
+842 KGSVLGGAGNADV

-870 QQLNSWLATRPTGTT
+870 QQLSNWLATRPTGAT
-885 SPHVVLVGDFNAYSK
+885 SPHVVLVGDFNAYAK
-900 EDPIKALEDGGYTK
+900 EDPITTLESGGYVK

-926 WGSLDHVLVSTSL
+926 WGSLDHVLVSASL

-958 LDYNLEFKSLD
+958 LDYNVEFKSLD

-996 QAPSLSGVPANV
+996 QAPSFSGVPANA
-1008 QSVVVGQA
+1008 QAVVVGQA

-1021 VVVADADSPVV
+1021 VVVADAGSPVV

-1043 LGLEDADAAQPGIQL
+1043 LGLEDVDAAQPGIQL
-1058 RGSPV
+1058 RGSPE
-1063 QVSEQFRSAMYLA
+1063 QVSQQLRAAMYMA
-1076 SAAGSA
+1076 SVAGPA

-1089 DGVHAPVTASYPL
+1089 DGVHAAVTASYPL
-1102 LATPAGAVDAAN
+1102 LATAAGAVDPAN
-1114 RFNITGASQTAV
+1114 RFNITGASQIAV
-1126 SGEVVGGGVNC
+1126 AGEVVGGGANC
-1137 RLSEPPQ
+1137 RLAEPPQ
-1144 VVAAPGIPR
+1144 VMAAPGTPR
-1153 PGVVVPNG
+1153 PGAVVPHG

-1175 VTVKLTYP
+1175 VTVRLTYP
-1183 SDLPSGAEYWK
+1183 NDLPSGAEYWK
-1194 WGRTSDNTAQHW
+1194 WGRTADNTTPHW

-1220 VLRDGGLGDDDLVA
+1220 VLRDGGLGDDDLLA
-1234 NGRVEDPSALVVPAA
+1234 NGRVEDPSALVLPA
-1249 AVGDGTP
+1249 AVGGGTP

-1281 RRRNS
+1281 RRRSP

>member
-10 CASMSIPCTLIPF
+10 CASMSIAATLIPF
-23 VFNPANPMSPPLQ
+23 VFNPANPMSAPLQ

-61 TGAYEQ
+61 NGTYTQ
-67 NFDTLAVSGTG
+67 NFDTLATSGTG
-78 LAWANDSTLPGWF
+78 LAWANNSTLPGWF
-91 LFNKNLAAITAY
+91 LFNKNLASITSY
-103 AAGNGASNA
+103 VAGNGASNT
-112 GSFYSLGLNADR
+112 GSFYSLGLSTDR

-134 YFGSPAQGVV
+134 YFGSPAQGAV

-151 VRNDTGGAVDGINLR
+151 VRNDTGGSVDGITLR

-177 TDQQPMVL
+177 TERQPMVL

-199 LPAGANFNWKAP
+199 LPAGANFNWQSP

-226 RVNGVGGDLRGLG
+226 RVSNVGGDLRGLG

-265 DVSLTL
+265 DVSITL

-276 TAPTLQASIPAAAAS
+276 TAPTLQASIPAAAAT
-291 GVALTPEI
+291 GVALNPEI
-299 KLNFDEAVKPG
+299 KLSFDEAVKPG
-310 GGSFELRQGGNV
+310 SGSFELRQGATV
-322 VATLPAGD
+322 VATLQAGD
-330 AARVRF
+330 AAQVKF
-336 SGSSITLNAGVRLAV
+336 SGSTITLNAGVRLAV
-351 NTSYDLV
+351 NTPYSLV
-358 PVGEPV
+358 SVGEPV
-364 ADTSGN
+364 LDTSGN
-370 VWTGTTLSFTTGD
+370 VWTSTTLGFTTGD
-383 EPAITRIS
+383 EPPVTRIS
-391 AVQGAGDQSP
+391 AVQGSGDQSP
-401 LVAQKVTVSAV
+401 LVGQKVTVSAV
-412 VTAYM
+412 VTAHM
-417 PGLSGFFMQEE
+417 PGLSGFFVQEE

-434 DAATSEGVFVYYGNV
+434 DAATSEGIFVYYGNA

-459 KLVQVSASVSE
+459 KLVQISASVSE
-470 FRNQTQLSS
+470 FRNQTQLSAI
-479 MTDFVVRGAAALPEP
+479 TDFVVRGAAALPEP
-494 VRITLPVSDMGQWER
+494 VRIALPVSDMGQWER

-550 YTELNVP
+550 YTEVNAP
-557 SKTGYAAYVQTLQRS
+557 SVAGYAAYVQTLQRS

-579 SGAQNPA
+579 SGAQNPEF
-586 SVPGRGG
+586 VPGRGG

-616 QFSDTAASEP
+616 QFFDAAASEP

-635 TQAPQFT
+635 TQTPQFT
-642 GAARPS
+642 GDARPS
-648 AAELQQTV
+648 AAELQQAV
-656 GAASL
+656 GAATL

-697 GANSLAELDRQRAKI
+697 GANSIAELDRQRAKI

-730 NNGFGTG
+730 NNGFGPG

-751 DRPAGAVYAVVK
+751 DKPAGAVYAVVK
-763 APFSEAAG
+763 APFTEAAG

-777 TDAITVAILYRSDRV
+777 TDAITVAIVYRSDRV
-792 TPVGSAAAPSV
+792 TPVGSAAAPNV
-803 STYDAFNGSV
+803 STYDAFNGSI

-842 KGSVLSGTGNADV
+842 KGSVLGGAGNADV

-870 QQLNSWLATRPTGTT
+870 QQLSNWLATRPTGAT
-885 SPHVVLVGDFNAYSK
+885 SPHVVLVGDFNAYAK
-900 EDPIKALEDGGYTK
+900 EDPITTLEAGGYVK

-958 LDYNLEFKSLD
+958 LDYNVEFKSLD

-996 QAPSLSGVPANV
+996 QAPSFSGVPANAHA
-1008 QSVVVGQA
+1008 VVVGQA

-1058 RGSPV
+1058 RGSPE
-1063 QVSEQFRSAMYLA
+1063 QVSQQLRAAMYMA
-1076 SAAGSA
+1076 SAAGPA

-1089 DGVHAPVTASYPL
+1089 DGVHAAVTASYPL
-1102 LATPAGAVDAAN
+1102 LATAAGAVDPAN
-1114 RFNITGASQTAV
+1114 RFNITGASQIAV
-1126 SGEVVGGGVNC
+1126 AGEVVGGGANC
-1137 RLSEPPQ
+1137 RLTEPPQ
-1144 VVAAPGIPR
+1144 VVAAPGTPR
-1153 PGVVVPNG
+1153 PGAVVPHG

-1175 VTVKLTYP
+1175 VTVRLTYP
-1183 SDLPSGAEYWK
+1183 NDLPSGAEYWK
-1194 WGRTSDNTAQHW
+1194 WGRTADNTTQHW

-1220 VLRDGGLGDDDLVA
+1220 VLRDGGLGDDDLLA
-1234 NGRVEDPSALVVPAA
+1234 NGRVEDPSALVLPAV
-1249 AVGDGTP
+1249 VGGGTP

-1281 RRRNS
+1281 RRRKP

>member
-10 CASMSIPCTLIPF
+10 CASMSIAATLIPF
-23 VFNPANPMSPPLQ
+23 VFNPANPMSAPLQ

-61 TGAYEQ
+61 NGTYTQ
-67 NFDTLAVSGTG
+67 NFDTLAASGAG
-78 LAWANDSTLPGWF
+78 LAWANNSTLPGWF
-91 LFNKNLAAITAY
+91 LFNKSLASITSY
-103 AAGNGASNA
+103 VAGNGASNT
-112 GSFYSLGLNADR
+112 GSFYSLGLSTDR

-134 YFGSPAQGVV
+134 YFGSPAQGAV

-151 VRNDTGGAVDGINLR
+151 VRNDTGGSVDGITLR

-177 TDQQPMVL
+177 TERQPMVL

-199 LPAGANFNWKAP
+199 LPAGANFNWQSP
-211 VATGTAAAVDGNVAG
+211 VATGTAAAVDGNAAG
-226 RVNGVGGDLRGLG
+226 RVNNVGGDLRGLG

-265 DVSLTL
+265 DVSITL

-276 TAPTLQASIPAAAAS
+276 TAPTLQASIPAAAAT
-291 GVALTPEI
+291 GVALNPEI
-299 KLNFDEAVKPG
+299 KLSFDEAVKPG
-310 GGSFELRQGGNV
+310 SGSFELRQGATV
-322 VATLPAGD
+322 VATLQAGD
-330 AARVRF
+330 AAQVKF
-336 SGSSITLNAGVRLAV
+336 IGSTISLNAGVRLAV
-351 NTSYDLV
+351 NTPYSLV
-358 PVGEPV
+358 SVGEPV
-364 ADTSGN
+364 LDTSGN
-370 VWTGTTLSFTTGD
+370 VWTGTTLGFTTGD
-383 EPAITRIS
+383 EPPVTRIS
-391 AVQGAGDQSP
+391 AVQGSGDQSP
-401 LVAQKVTVSAV
+401 LVGQKVTVSAV

-417 PGLSGFFMQEE
+417 PGLSGFFVQEE

-434 DAATSEGVFVYYGNV
+434 DAATSEGVFVYYGNA

-459 KLVQVSASVSE
+459 KLVQISASVSE
-470 FRNQTQLSS
+470 FRNQTQLSAI
-479 MTDFVVRGAAALPEP
+479 TDFVVRGAAALPEP
-494 VRITLPVSDMGQWER
+494 VRIALPVSDMGQWER

-550 YTELNVP
+550 YTEVNAP
-557 SKTGYAAYVQTLQRS
+557 SVAGYAAYVQTLQRS

-579 SGAQNPA
+579 SGAQNPEF
-586 SVPGRGG
+586 VPGRGG

-616 QFSDTAASEP
+616 QFFDAAASEP

-635 TQAPQFT
+635 TQTPQFT

-648 AAELQQTV
+648 AAELQQAV
-656 GAASL
+656 GAATL

-667 VLNFFN
+667 VLN

-697 GANSLAELDRQRAKI
+697 GANSIAELDRQRAKI

-730 NNGFGTG
+730 NNGFGPG

-751 DRPAGAVYAVVK
+751 DKPAGAVYAVVK
-763 APFSEAAG
+763 APFTEAAG

-777 TDAITVAILYRSDRV
+777 TDALTVAILYRSDRV
-792 TPVGSAAAPSV
+792 TPVGSAAAPNV
-803 STYDAFNGSV
+803 STYDAFNGSI

-842 KGSVLSGTGNADV
+842 KGSVLGGAGNADV

-870 QQLNSWLATRPTGTT
+870 QQLSNWLATRPTGAT
-885 SPHVVLVGDFNAYSK
+885 SPHVVLVGDFNAYAK
-900 EDPIKALEDGGYTK
+900 EDPITTLESGGYVK

-926 WGSLDHVLVSTSL
+926 WGSLDHVLVSASL

-958 LDYNLEFKSLD
+958 LDYNVEFKSLD

-996 QAPSLSGVPANV
+996 RAPSFSGVPANG
-1008 QSVVVGQA
+1008 QAVVVGQA

-1058 RGSPV
+1058 RGSPE
-1063 QVSEQFRSAMYLA
+1063 QVSQQLRAAMYMA
-1076 SAAGSA
+1076 SVAGPA

-1089 DGVHAPVTASYPL
+1089 DGVHAAVTATYPL
-1102 LATPAGAVDAAN
+1102 LATAAGAVDPAN
-1114 RFNITGASQTAV
+1114 RFNITGASQIAV
-1126 SGEVVGGGVNC
+1126 AGEVVGGGANC
-1137 RLSEPPQ
+1137 RLAEPPQ
-1144 VVAAPGIPR
+1144 VMAAPGTPR
-1153 PGVVVPNG
+1153 PGAVVPHG

-1175 VTVKLTYP
+1175 VTVRLTYP
-1183 SDLPSGAEYWK
+1183 NDLPSGAEYWK
-1194 WGRTSDNTAQHW
+1194 WGRTADNTTQHW
-1206 YRIPATLQGRVVSF
+1206 YRIPATLQGRIVSF
-1220 VLRDGGLGDDDLVA
+1220 VLRDGGLGDDDLLA
-1234 NGRVEDPSALVVPAA
+1234 NGRVEDPSALVLPA
-1249 AVGDGTP
+1249 AVGGGTP

-1281 RRRNS
+1281 RRRKP

>member
-10 CASMSIPCTLIPF
+10 CASMSIAATLIPF
-23 VFNPANPMSPPLQ
+23 VFNPANPMSAPLQ

-61 TGAYEQ
+61 NGTYTQ
-67 NFDTLAVSGTG
+67 NFDTLAASGAG
-78 LAWANDSTLPGWF
+78 LAWANNSTLPGWF
-91 LFNKNLAAITAY
+91 LFNKSLASITSY
-103 AAGNGASNA
+103 VAGNGASNT
-112 GSFYSLGLNADR
+112 GSFYSLGLSADR

-134 YFGSPAQGVV
+134 YFGSPAQGAV

-151 VRNDTGGAVDGINLR
+151 VRNDTGGSVDGITLR

-177 TDQQPMVL
+177 TEPQPMVL

-199 LPAGANFNWKAP
+199 LPAGANFNWQSP

-226 RVNGVGGDLRGLG
+226 RVNNVGGDLRGLG

-265 DVSLTL
+265 DVSITL

-276 TAPTLQASIPAAAAS
+276 TAPTLQASIPAAAAT
-291 GVALTPEI
+291 GVALNPEI
-299 KLNFDEAVKPG
+299 KLSFDEAVKPG
-310 GGSFELRQGGNV
+310 SGSFELRQGATV
-322 VATLPAGD
+322 VATLQAGD
-330 AARVRF
+330 AAQVKF
-336 SGSSITLNAGVRLAV
+336 SGSTLTLNAGVRLAV
-351 NTSYDLV
+351 NTPYSLV
-358 PVGEPV
+358 SVGEPV
-364 ADTSGN
+364 LDTSGN

-383 EPAITRIS
+383 EPPVTRIS
-391 AVQGAGDQSP
+391 AVQGSGDQSP
-401 LVAQKVTVSAV
+401 LVGQKVTVSAV

-417 PGLSGFFMQEE
+417 PGLSGFFVQEE

-434 DAATSEGVFVYYGNV
+434 DAATSEGIFVYYGNA

-459 KLVQVSASVSE
+459 KLVQISASVSE
-470 FRNQTQLSS
+470 FRNQTQLSAI
-479 MTDFVVRGAAALPEP
+479 TDFVVRGAAALPEP
-494 VRITLPVSDMGQWER
+494 VRIALPVSDMGQWER

-550 YTELNVP
+550 YTEVNAP
-557 SKTGYAAYVQTLQRS
+557 SVAGYAAYVQTLQRS

-579 SGAQNPA
+579 SGAQNPEF
-586 SVPGRGG
+586 VPGRGG

-616 QFSDTAASEP
+616 QFFDAAASEP

-635 TQAPQFT
+635 TQTPQFT

-648 AAELQQTV
+648 AAELQRAV
-656 GAASL
+656 GAATL

-697 GANSLAELDRQRAKI
+697 GANSIAELDRQRAKI

-730 NNGFGTG
+730 NNGFGPG

-751 DRPAGAVYAVVK
+751 DKPAGAVYAVVK

-777 TDAITVAILYRSDRV
+777 TDAITVAIVYRSDRV
-792 TPVGSAAAPSV
+792 TPVGSAAAPNV
-803 STYDAFNGSV
+803 STYDAFNGSI

-842 KGSVLSGTGNADV
+842 KGSVLGGAGNADV

-870 QQLNSWLATRPTGTT
+870 QQLSNWLATRPTGAT
-885 SPHVVLVGDFNAYSK
+885 SPHVVLVGDFNAYAK
-900 EDPIKALEDGGYTK
+900 EDPITTLESGGYVK

-958 LDYNLEFKSLD
+958 LDYNVEFKSLD

-996 QAPSLSGVPANV
+996 QAPSFSGVPPNA
-1008 QSVVVGQA
+1008 QAVVVGQA

-1058 RGSPV
+1058 RGSPE
-1063 QVSEQFRSAMYLA
+1063 QVSQQLRAAMYMA
-1076 SAAGSA
+1076 SVAGPA

-1089 DGVHAPVTASYPL
+1089 DGVHAAVTASYPL
-1102 LATPAGAVDAAN
+1102 LATAAGAVDPAN
-1114 RFNITGASQTAV
+1114 RFNITGASQIAV
-1126 SGEVVGGGVNC
+1126 AGEVVGGGANC
-1137 RLSEPPQ
+1137 RLAEPPQ
-1144 VVAAPGIPR
+1144 VVAAPGTPR
-1153 PGVVVPNG
+1153 PGAVVPHG
-1161 LLKLNTDGCDAGAL
+1161 LLKLNIDGCDAGAL
-1175 VTVKLTYP
+1175 VTVRLTYP
-1183 SDLPSGAEYWK
+1183 NDLPSGAEYWK
-1194 WGRTSDNTAQHW
+1194 WGRTADNTTQHW

-1220 VLRDGGLGDDDLVA
+1220 VLRDGGLGDDDLLA
-1234 NGRVEDPSALVVPAA
+1234 NGRVEDPSALVLPA
-1249 AVGDGTP
+1249 AVGGGTP

-1281 RRRNS
+1281 RRRNP

>member
-1 MGGSALFFY
+1 
-10 CASMSIPCTLIPF
+10 MSIAATLIPF
-23 VFNPANPMSPPLQ
+23 VFNPANPMSAPLQ

-61 TGAYEQ
+61 NGTYTQ
-67 NFDTLAVSGTG
+67 NFDTLAASGVG
-78 LAWANDSTLPGWF
+78 LAWANNSTLPGWF
-91 LFNKNLAAITAY
+91 LFNKNLAPITSY
-103 AAGNGASNA
+103 VAGNGASNT
-112 GSFYSLGLNADR
+112 GSFYSLGLSADR

-134 YFGSPAQGVV
+134 YFGSPAQGAV

-151 VRNDTGGAVDGINLR
+151 VRNDTGGPVDGITLR

-177 TDQQPMVL
+177 TERQPMVL

-199 LPAGANFNWKAP
+199 LPAGANFNWQSP
-211 VATGTAAAVDGNVAG
+211 VATGTAAAVDGNAAG
-226 RVNGVGGDLRGLG
+226 RVNNVGGDLRGLG

-265 DVSLTL
+265 DVSITL

-276 TAPTLQASIPAAAAS
+276 TAPTLQASTPAAAAT

-299 KLNFDEAVKPG
+299 KLSFDEAVKPG
-310 GGSFELRQGGNV
+310 SGSFELRQGGTV
-322 VATLPAGD
+322 VATLLAGD
-330 AARVRF
+330 AAKVKF
-336 SGSSITLNAGVRLAV
+336 SGSTITLNAGVRLAV
-351 NTSYDLV
+351 NTPYTLV

-364 ADTSGN
+364 LDTSGN
-370 VWTGTTLSFTTGD
+370 VWTGTTLGFTTGD
-383 EPAITRIS
+383 EPPVTRIS
-391 AVQGAGDQSP
+391 AIQGSGDQSP
-401 LVAQKVTVSAV
+401 LVGQKVTVSAV
-412 VTAYM
+412 VTAHM
-417 PGLSGFFMQEE
+417 PGLSGFFVQEE

-434 DAATSEGVFVYYGNV
+434 DAATSEGVFVYYGNAK
-449 NPGVDESTVG
+449 PGVDESTVG
-459 KLVQVSASVSE
+459 KRVQISASVSE
-470 FRNQTQLSS
+470 FRNQTQLSAI
-479 MTDFVVRGAAALPEP
+479 TDFVVRGAAVLPEP
-494 VRITLPVSDMGQWER
+494 VRIALPVSDMGQWER
-509 LEGMRVEVA
+509 LEGMRVEVV

-550 YTELNVP
+550 YTEVNAP
-557 SKTGYAAYVQTLQRS
+557 SVAGYAAYVQTLQRS

-579 SGAQNPA
+579 SGVQNPE

-616 QFSDTAASEP
+616 QFFDAAASEP

-635 TQAPQFT
+635 TQTPQFT

-648 AAELQQTV
+648 AAELQQAV
-656 GAASL
+656 GAATL

-697 GANSLAELDRQRAKI
+697 GANSIAELDRQRAKI

-730 NNGFGTG
+730 NNGFGPG

-751 DRPAGAVYAVVK
+751 DKPAGAVYAVVK
-763 APFSEAAG
+763 APFSDASG

-792 TPVGSAAAPSV
+792 TPVGGAAVPNV
-803 STYDAFNGSV
+803 STYDAFNGSI

-842 KGSVLSGTGNADV
+842 KGSVLGGAGNADA

-870 QQLNSWLATRPTGTT
+870 QQLSNWLATRPTGAT
-885 SPHVVLVGDFNAYSK
+885 SPHVVLVGDFNAYAK
-900 EDPIKALEDGGYTK
+900 EDPITTLEAGGYVK

-958 LDYNLEFKSLD
+958 LDYNVEFKSLD

-996 QAPSLSGVPANV
+996 QAPSFSGVPANA
-1008 QSVVVGQA
+1008 QAVVVGQA

-1058 RGSPV
+1058 RGSPE
-1063 QVSEQFRSAMYLA
+1063 QVTQQLRDAMYMA
-1076 SAAGSA
+1076 SAVGPA

-1089 DGVHAPVTASYPL
+1089 DGVHAAVTASYPL
-1102 LATPAGAVDAAN
+1102 LATAAGAVNPAN
-1114 RFNITGASQTAV
+1114 RFNITGASQIAV
-1126 SGEVVGGGVNC
+1126 AGEVVGGGANC
-1137 RLSEPPQ
+1137 RLAEPPQ
-1144 VVAAPGIPR
+1144 VVAAPGTPR
-1153 PGVVVPNG
+1153 PGVVVPHG

-1175 VTVKLTYP
+1175 VTVRLTYP
-1183 SDLPSGAEYWK
+1183 NDLPSGAEYWK
-1194 WGRTSDNTAQHW
+1194 WGRTADNTAQHW
-1206 YRIPATLQGRVVSF
+1206 YRIPATLQGRIVSF
-1220 VLRDGGLGDDDLVA
+1220 VLRDGGLGDDDLLA
-1234 NGRVEDPSALVVPAA
+1234 NGRVQDPSALVLPA
-1249 AVGDGTP
+1249 AVGGVTP

-1274 GGLAIRL
+1274 GGLALRL

>member
-1 MGGSALFFY
+1 
-10 CASMSIPCTLIPF
+10 MSIAATLIPF
-23 VFNPANPMSPPLQ
+23 VFNPANPMSAPLQ

-61 TGAYEQ
+61 NGTYTQ
-67 NFDTLAVSGTG
+67 NFDTLAASGVG
-78 LAWANDSTLPGWF
+78 LAWANNSTLPGWF
-91 LFNKNLAAITAY
+91 LFNKNLAPITSY
-103 AAGNGASNA
+103 VAGNGASNT
-112 GSFYSLGLNADR
+112 GSFYSLGLSADR

-134 YFGSPAQGVV
+134 YFGSPAQGAV

-151 VRNDTGGAVDGINLR
+151 VRNDTGGPVDGITLR

-177 TDQQPMVL
+177 TERQPMVL

-199 LPAGANFNWKAP
+199 LPAGANFNWQSP
-211 VATGTAAAVDGNVAG
+211 VATGTAAAVDGNAAG
-226 RVNGVGGDLRGLG
+226 RVNNVGGDLRGLG

-265 DVSLTL
+265 DVSITL

-276 TAPTLQASIPAAAAS
+276 TAPTLQASTPAAAAT
-291 GVALTPEI
+291 GVALNPEI
-299 KLNFDEAVKPG
+299 KLSFDEAVKPG
-310 GGSFELRQGGNV
+310 SGSFELRQGGTV
-322 VATLPAGD
+322 VATLLAGD
-330 AARVRF
+330 AAKVKF
-336 SGSSITLNAGVRLAV
+336 SGSTITLNAGVRLAV
-351 NTSYDLV
+351 NTPYTLV

-364 ADTSGN
+364 LDTSGN
-370 VWTGTTLSFTTGD
+370 VWTGTTLGFTTGD
-383 EPAITRIS
+383 EPPVTRIS
-391 AVQGAGDQSP
+391 AIQGSGDQSP
-401 LVAQKVTVSAV
+401 LVGQKVTVSAV
-412 VTAYM
+412 VTAHM
-417 PGLSGFFMQEE
+417 PGLSGFFVQEE

-434 DAATSEGVFVYYGNV
+434 DAATSEGVFVYYGNA

-459 KLVQVSASVSE
+459 KRVQISASVSE
-470 FRNQTQLSS
+470 FRNQTQLSAI
-479 MTDFVVRGAAALPEP
+479 TDFVVRGAAVLPEP
-494 VRITLPVSDMGQWER
+494 VRIALPVSDMGQWER
-509 LEGMRVEVA
+509 LEGMRVEVV
-518 SATAGGKLV
+518 SATAGGRLV

-550 YTELNVP
+550 YTEVNAP
-557 SKTGYAAYVQTLQRS
+557 SVAGYATYVQTLQRS

-579 SGAQNPA
+579 SGAQNPE

-616 QFSDTAASEP
+616 QFFDAAASEP

-635 TQAPQFT
+635 TQTPQFT

-648 AAELQQTV
+648 AAELQQAV
-656 GAASL
+656 GAATL

-697 GANSLAELDRQRAKI
+697 GANSIAELGRQRAKI

-730 NNGFGTG
+730 NNGFGPG

-751 DRPAGAVYAVVK
+751 DKPAGAVYAVVK

-792 TPVGSAAAPSV
+792 TPVGGAAVPNV
-803 STYDAFNGSV
+803 STYDAFNGSI

-842 KGSVLSGTGNADV
+842 KGSVLGGAGNADAF
-855 LDGQGANNAARVKTA
+855 DGQGANNAARVKTA
-870 QQLNSWLATRPTGTT
+870 QQLSNWLATRPTGAT
-885 SPHVVLVGDFNAYSK
+885 SPHVVLVGDFNAYAK
-900 EDPIKALEDGGYTK
+900 EDPITTLETGGYVK

-958 LDYNLEFKSLD
+958 LDYNVEFKSLD

-996 QAPSLSGVPANV
+996 QAPSFSGVPANA
-1008 QSVVVGQA
+1008 QAVVVGQA

-1032 TLSIVASGGQV
+1032 TLSIVASSGQV

-1058 RGSPV
+1058 RGSPE
-1063 QVSEQFRSAMYLA
+1063 QVTQQLRDAMYMA
-1076 SAAGSA
+1076 SAVGPA

-1089 DGVHAPVTASYPL
+1089 DGVHAAVTASYPL
-1102 LATPAGAVDAAN
+1102 LATAAGVVNPAN
-1114 RFNITGASQTAV
+1114 RFNITGASQIAV
-1126 SGEVVGGGVNC
+1126 AGEVVGGGANC
-1137 RLSEPPQ
+1137 RLTEPPQ
-1144 VVAAPGIPR
+1144 VVAAPGTPR
-1153 PGVVVPNG
+1153 PGAVVPHG

-1175 VTVKLTYP
+1175 VTVRLTYP
-1183 SDLPSGAEYWK
+1183 NDLPSGAEYWK
-1194 WGRTSDNTAQHW
+1194 WGRTADNTAQHW
-1206 YRIPATLQGRVVSF
+1206 YRIPATLQGRIVSF
-1220 VLRDGGLGDDDLVA
+1220 VLRDGGLGDDDLLA
-1234 NGRVEDPSALVVPAA
+1234 NGRVQDPSALVLPAA
-1249 AVGDGTP
+1249 VVGGTP

-1274 GGLAIRL
+1274 GGLALRL

>member
-1 MGGSALFFY
+1 
-10 CASMSIPCTLIPF
+10 MSIAATLIPF
-23 VFNPANPMSPPLQ
+23 VFNPANPMSAPLQ

-61 TGAYEQ
+61 NGTYTQ
-67 NFDTLAVSGTG
+67 DFDTLAASGAG
-78 LAWANDSTLPGWF
+78 LAWANNSTLPGWF
-91 LFNKNLAAITAY
+91 LFNKSLASITSY
-103 AAGNGASNA
+103 VAGNGASNT
-112 GSFYSLGLNADR
+112 GSFYSLGLSADR

-134 YFGSPAQGVV
+134 YFGSPAQGAV

-151 VRNDTGGAVDGINLR
+151 VRNDTRGSVDGITLR

-177 TDQQPMVL
+177 TESQPMVL

-199 LPAGANFNWKAP
+199 LPAGANFNWQSP

-226 RVNGVGGDLRGLG
+226 RVSNVGGDLRGLG

-265 DVSLTL
+265 DVSITL

-276 TAPTLQASIPAAAAS
+276 TAPTLQASIPAAAAT
-291 GVALTPEI
+291 GVALNPEI
-299 KLNFDEAVKPG
+299 KLSFDEAVKPG
-310 GGSFELRQGGNV
+310 SGSFELRQGATV
-322 VATLPAGD
+322 VATLQAGD
-330 AARVRF
+330 AAQVKF
-336 SGSSITLNAGVRLAV
+336 SGSTLTLNAGVRLAV
-351 NTSYDLV
+351 NTPYSLV
-358 PVGEPV
+358 SVGEPV
-364 ADTSGN
+364 LDTSGN
-370 VWTGTTLSFTTGD
+370 VWTGTTLGFTTGD
-383 EPAITRIS
+383 EPPVTRIS
-391 AVQGAGDQSP
+391 AVQGSGDQSP
-401 LVAQKVTVSAV
+401 LVGQKVTVSAV

-417 PGLSGFFMQEE
+417 PGLSGFFVQEE

-434 DAATSEGVFVYYGNV
+434 DAATSEGIFVYYGNA

-459 KLVQVSASVSE
+459 KLVQISASVSE
-470 FRNQTQLSS
+470 FRNQTQLSAI
-479 MTDFVVRGAAALPEP
+479 TDFVVRGAAALPEP
-494 VRITLPVSDMGQWER
+494 VRIALPVSDMGQWER

-541 LSADTPLAQ
+541 LSADAPLAQ
-550 YTELNVP
+550 YTEVNAP
-557 SKTGYAAYVQTLQRS
+557 SVAGYAAYVQTLQRS

-579 SGAQNPA
+579 SGAQNPEF
-586 SVPGRGG
+586 VPGRGG

-616 QFSDTAASEP
+616 QFFDAAASEP

-635 TQAPQFT
+635 TQTPQFT

-648 AAELQQTV
+648 TAELQQAV
-656 GAASL
+656 GAATL

-697 GANSLAELDRQRAKI
+697 GANSIAELDRQRAKI

-730 NNGFGTG
+730 NNGFGPG

-751 DRPAGAVYAVVK
+751 DKPAGAVYSVVK

-777 TDAITVAILYRSDRV
+777 TDAITVAIVYRSDRV
-792 TPVGSAAAPSV
+792 TPMGSAAAPNV
-803 STYDAFNGSV
+803 STYDAFNGSI

-842 KGSVLSGTGNADV
+842 KGSVLGGAGNADV

-870 QQLNSWLATRPTGTT
+870 QQLSNWLATRPTGAT
-885 SPHVVLVGDFNAYSK
+885 SPHVVLVGDFNAYAK
-900 EDPIKALEDGGYTK
+900 EDPITTLESGGYVK

-958 LDYNLEFKSLD
+958 LDYNVEFKSLD

-996 QAPSLSGVPANV
+996 QAPSFSGVPANA
-1008 QSVVVGQA
+1008 QAVVVGQA

-1058 RGSPV
+1058 RGSPE
-1063 QVSEQFRSAMYLA
+1063 QVSQQLRAAMYMA
-1076 SAAGSA
+1076 SVAGPA

-1089 DGVHAPVTASYPL
+1089 DGVHAAVTASYPL
-1102 LATPAGAVDAAN
+1102 LATAAGAVDPAN
-1114 RFNITGASQTAV
+1114 RFSITGASQIAV
-1126 SGEVVGGGVNC
+1126 AGEVVGGGANC
-1137 RLSEPPQ
+1137 RLAEPPQ
-1144 VVAAPGIPR
+1144 VVAAPGTPR
-1153 PGVVVPNG
+1153 PGAVVPHG

-1175 VTVKLTYP
+1175 VTVRLTYP
-1183 SDLPSGAEYWK
+1183 NDLPSGAEYWK
-1194 WGRTSDNTAQHW
+1194 WGRTADNTTQHW

-1220 VLRDGGLGDDDLVA
+1220 VLRDGGLGDDDLLA
-1234 NGRVEDPSALVVPAA
+1234 NGRVEDPSALVLPA
-1249 AVGDGTP
+1249 AVGGGTP

-1281 RRRNS
+1281 RRRNP

>member
-1 MGGSALFFY
+1 
-10 CASMSIPCTLIPF
+10 MSIAATLIPF
-23 VFNPANPMSPPLQ
+23 VFNPANPMSAPLQ

-61 TGAYEQ
+61 NGTYTQ
-67 NFDTLAVSGTG
+67 NFDTLAASGVG
-78 LAWANDSTLPGWF
+78 LPWANNSTLPGWF
-91 LFNKNLAAITAY
+91 LFNRNLAPITSY
-103 AAGNGASNA
+103 VAGNGASNT
-112 GSFYSLGLNADR
+112 GSFYSLGLSADR
-124 ALGGVASGGA
+124 ALGGVASGGV
-134 YFGSPAQGVV
+134 YFGSPAQGAV

-151 VRNDTGGAVDGINLR
+151 VRNDTGGSVDGITLR

-177 TDQQPMVL
+177 TERQPMVL

-199 LPAGANFNWKAP
+199 LPAGANFNWQSP
-211 VATGTAAAVDGNVAG
+211 VATGTAAAVDGNAAG
-226 RVNGVGGDLRGLG
+226 RVNNVGGDLRGLG

-265 DVSLTL
+265 DVSITL

-276 TAPTLQASIPAAAAS
+276 TAPTLQASTPAAAAT
-291 GVALTPEI
+291 GVALNPEI
-299 KLNFDEAVKPG
+299 KLSFDEAVKPG
-310 GGSFELRQGGNV
+310 SGSFELRQGGTV
-322 VATLPAGD
+322 VATLLAGD
-330 AARVRF
+330 AAKVKF
-336 SGSSITLNAGVRLAV
+336 SGSTITLNAGLRLAV
-351 NTSYDLV
+351 NTPYTLV
-358 PVGEPV
+358 PVGQPV
-364 ADTSGN
+364 LDTSGN
-370 VWTGTTLSFTTGD
+370 VWTGTTLGFTTGD
-383 EPAITRIS
+383 EPPVTRIS
-391 AVQGAGDQSP
+391 AIQGSGDQSP
-401 LVAQKVTVSAV
+401 LVGQKVTVSAV
-412 VTAYM
+412 VTAHM
-417 PGLSGFFMQEE
+417 PGLSGLFVQEE
-428 AADSDG
+428 EADSDG
-434 DAATSEGVFVYYGNV
+434 DAATSEGVFVYYGNA

-459 KLVQVSASVSE
+459 KLVQISASVSE
-470 FRNQTQLSS
+470 FRNQTQLSAI
-479 MTDFVVRGAAALPEP
+479 TDFVVRGAAVLPEP
-494 VRITLPVSDMGQWER
+494 VRIALPVSDMGQWER
-509 LEGMRVEVA
+509 LEGMRVEVV

-550 YTELNVP
+550 YTEVNAP
-557 SKTGYAAYVQTLQRS
+557 SVAGYAAYVQTLQRS

-579 SGAQNPA
+579 SGAQNPE

-616 QFSDTAASEP
+616 QFFDAAASEP

-635 TQAPQFT
+635 TQTPQFT

-648 AAELQQTV
+648 AAQLQQAV
-656 GAASL
+656 GTAAL

-697 GANSLAELDRQRAKI
+697 GANSIAELDRQRAKI

-730 NNGFGTG
+730 NNGFGPG

-751 DRPAGAVYAVVK
+751 DKPAGAVYAVVK

-792 TPVGSAAAPSV
+792 TPVGSAAVPNV
-803 STYDAFNGSV
+803 STYDAFNGSI

-842 KGSVLSGTGNADV
+842 KGSVLGGAGNADA

-870 QQLNSWLATRPTGTT
+870 QQLSNWLATRPTGAT
-885 SPHVVLVGDFNAYSK
+885 SPHVVLVGDFNAYAK
-900 EDPIKALEDGGYTK
+900 EDPITTLEAGGYVK
-914 VSQGLSYAFDGM
+914 VTQGPSYAFDGM

-958 LDYNLEFKSLD
+958 LDYNVEFKSLD

-996 QAPSLSGVPANV
+996 QAPSFSGVPANA
-1008 QSVVVGQA
+1008 QAVVVGQA

-1021 VVVADADSPVV
+1021 VVVTDADSPVV

-1058 RGSPV
+1058 RGSPE
-1063 QVSEQFRSAMYLA
+1063 QVTQQLRAAMYMA
-1076 SAAGSA
+1076 SAVGPA

-1089 DGVHAPVTASYPL
+1089 DGVHAAVTASYPL
-1102 LATPAGAVDAAN
+1102 LATAAGAVNPAN
-1114 RFNITGASQTAV
+1114 RFNIIGASQMAV
-1126 SGEVVGGGVNC
+1126 AGEVVGGGANC
-1137 RLSEPPQ
+1137 RLAEPPQ
-1144 VVAAPGIPR
+1144 VVAAPGTPR
-1153 PGVVVPNG
+1153 PGAVVPHG

-1175 VTVKLTYP
+1175 VTVRLTYP
-1183 SDLPSGAEYWK
+1183 DDLPSGAEYWK
-1194 WGRTSDNTAQHW
+1194 WGRTADNTAQHW
-1206 YRIPATLQGRVVSF
+1206 YRIPATLQGRIVSF
-1220 VLRDGGLGDDDLVA
+1220 VLRDGGLGDDDLLA
-1234 NGRVEDPSALVVPAA
+1234 NGRVEDPSALVLPAA
-1249 AVGDGTP
+1249 VVGGTP

-1267 ALLSLMM
+1267 ALLSLLM

-1281 RRRNS
+1281 RRRNP

>member
-10 CASMSIPCTLIPF
+10 CASMSIAATLIPF
-23 VFNPANPMSPPLQ
+23 VFNPANPLSAPLQ

-61 TGAYEQ
+61 NGTYTQ
-67 NFDTLAVSGTG
+67 NFDTLAASGAG
-78 LAWANDSTLPGWF
+78 LAWANNSTLPGWF
-91 LFNKNLAAITAY
+91 LFNKNLASITSY
-103 AAGNGASNA
+103 VAGNGASNT
-112 GSFYSLGLNADR
+112 GSFYSLGLSADR

-134 YFGSPAQGVV
+134 YFGSPAQGAV

-151 VRNDTGGAVDGINLR
+151 VRNDTGGSVDGITLR

-177 TDQQPMVL
+177 TEPQPMVL

-199 LPAGANFNWKAP
+199 LPAGANFNWQSP

-226 RVNGVGGDLRGLG
+226 RVNNVGGDLRGLG

-265 DVSLTL
+265 DVSITL

-276 TAPTLQASIPAAAAS
+276 TAPTLQASIPAAAAT
-291 GVALTPEI
+291 GVALNPEI
-299 KLNFDEAVKPG
+299 KLSFDEAVKPG
-310 GGSFELRQGGNV
+310 SGSFELRQGATV
-322 VATLPAGD
+322 AATLQAGD
-330 AARVRF
+330 AAQVKF
-336 SGSSITLNAGVRLAV
+336 SGSTITLNAGVRLAV
-351 NTSYDLV
+351 NTPYSLV
-358 PVGEPV
+358 SVGEPV
-364 ADTSGN
+364 LDTSGN
-370 VWTGTTLSFTTGD
+370 VWTGTTLGFTTGD
-383 EPAITRIS
+383 EPPVTRIS
-391 AVQGAGDQSP
+391 AVQGSGDQSP
-401 LVAQKVTVSAV
+401 LVGQKVTVSAV

-417 PGLSGFFMQEE
+417 PGLSGFFVQEE

-434 DAATSEGVFVYYGNV
+434 DAATSEGIFVYYGNA

-459 KLVQVSASVSE
+459 KLVQISASVSE
-470 FRNQTQLSS
+470 FRNQTQLSAI
-479 MTDFVVRGAAALPEP
+479 TDFVVRGAAALPEP
-494 VRITLPVSDMGQWER
+494 VRIALPVSDMGQWER

-550 YTELNVP
+550 YTEVNAP
-557 SKTGYAAYVQTLQRS
+557 SVAGYAAYVQTLQRS

-579 SGAQNPA
+579 SGAQNPEF
-586 SVPGRGG
+586 VPGRGG

-616 QFSDTAASEP
+616 QFFDAAASEP

-635 TQAPQFT
+635 TQTPQFT

-648 AAELQQTV
+648 AAELQQAV
-656 GAASL
+656 GAATL

-697 GANSLAELDRQRAKI
+697 GANSIAELDRQRAKI

-730 NNGFGTG
+730 NNGFGPG

-751 DRPAGAVYAVVK
+751 DKPAGAVYAVVK
-763 APFSEAAG
+763 APFTEAAG

-777 TDAITVAILYRSDRV
+777 TDAITVAIVYRSDRV
-792 TPVGSAAAPSV
+792 TPVGSAAAPNV
-803 STYDAFNGSV
+803 STYDAFNGSI

-828 STEQFTLVV
+828 SAEQFTLVV

-842 KGSVLSGTGNADV
+842 KGSVLGGAGNADV

-870 QQLNSWLATRPTGTT
+870 QQLSNWLATRPTGAT
-885 SPHVVLVGDFNAYSK
+885 SPHVVLVGDFNAYAK
-900 EDPIKALEDGGYTK
+900 EDPITTLEAGGYVK

-958 LDYNLEFKSLD
+958 LDYNVEFKPLD

-996 QAPSLSGVPANV
+996 RAPSFSGVPANA
-1008 QSVVVGQA
+1008 QAVVVGQA

-1043 LGLEDADAAQPGIQL
+1043 LGLEDVDAAQPGIQL
-1058 RGSPV
+1058 RGSPE
-1063 QVSEQFRSAMYLA
+1063 QVSQQLRAAMYMA
-1076 SAAGSA
+1076 SVAGPA

-1089 DGVHAPVTASYPL
+1089 DGVHAAVTASYPL
-1102 LATPAGAVDAAN
+1102 LATAAGAVDPAN
-1114 RFNITGASQTAV
+1114 RFNITGASQIV
-1126 SGEVVGGGVNC
+1126 VVGEVVGGGANC
-1137 RLSEPPQ
+1137 RLAEPPQ
-1144 VVAAPGIPR
+1144 VVAAPGTPR
-1153 PGVVVPNG
+1153 PGAVVPHG

-1175 VTVKLTYP
+1175 VTVRLTYP
-1183 SDLPSGAEYWK
+1183 NDLPGGAEYWK
-1194 WGRTSDNTAQHW
+1194 WGRTADNTTQHW

-1220 VLRDGGLGDDDLVA
+1220 VLRDGGLGDDDLLA
-1234 NGRVEDPSALVVPAA
+1234 NGRVEDPSALVLPA
-1249 AVGDGTP
+1249 AVGGGTP
-1256 AAIPSLSEWAV
+1256 ASIPSLSEWAV

-1281 RRRNS
+1281 RRRNP

>member
-10 CASMSIPCTLIPF
+10 CASMSIAATLIPF
-23 VFNPANPMSPPLQ
+23 VFNPANQMSAPLQ

-61 TGAYEQ
+61 NGTYTQ
-67 NFDTLAVSGTG
+67 DFDTLAASGAG
-78 LAWANDSTLPGWF
+78 LAWANNSTLPGWF
-91 LFNKNLAAITAY
+91 LFNKSLASITSY
-103 AAGNGASNA
+103 VAGNGASNT
-112 GSFYSLGLNADR
+112 GSFYSLGLSTDR

-134 YFGSPAQGVV
+134 YFGSPAQGAV

-151 VRNDTGGAVDGINLR
+151 VRNDTGGSVDGITLR

-177 TDQQPMVL
+177 TERQPMVL

-199 LPAGANFNWKAP
+199 LPAGANFNWQSP

-226 RVNGVGGDLRGLG
+226 RVNNVGGDLRGLG

-265 DVSLTL
+265 DVSITL

-276 TAPTLQASIPAAAAS
+276 TAPTLQASIPAAAAT
-291 GVALTPEI
+291 GVALNPEI
-299 KLNFDEAVKPG
+299 KLSFDEAVKPG
-310 GGSFELRQGGNV
+310 SGSFELRQGATV
-322 VATLPAGD
+322 VATLQAGD
-330 AARVRF
+330 AAQVKF
-336 SGSSITLNAGVRLAV
+336 SGSTITLNAGVRLAV
-351 NTSYDLV
+351 NTPYSLV
-358 PVGEPV
+358 SVGEPV
-364 ADTSGN
+364 LDTSGN
-370 VWTGTTLSFTTGD
+370 VWTGTTLGFTTGD
-383 EPAITRIS
+383 EPPVTRIS
-391 AVQGAGDQSP
+391 AVQGSGDQSP
-401 LVAQKVTVSAV
+401 LVGQKVTVSAV

-417 PGLSGFFMQEE
+417 PGLSGFFVQEE

-434 DAATSEGVFVYYGNV
+434 DAATSEGVFVYYGNA

-459 KLVQVSASVSE
+459 KLVQISASVSE

-479 MTDFVVRGAAALPEP
+479 ITDFVVRGAAALPEP
-494 VRITLPVSDMGQWER
+494 VRIALPVSDMGQWER

-550 YTELNVP
+550 YTEVNAP
-557 SKTGYAAYVQTLQRS
+557 SVAGYAAYVQTLQRS

-579 SGAQNPA
+579 SGAQNPEF
-586 SVPGRGG
+586 VPGRGG

-610 VIGVLD
+610 IIGVLD
-616 QFSDTAASEP
+616 QFFDAAASEP

-635 TQAPQFT
+635 TQTPQFM

-648 AAELQQTV
+648 AAELHQAV
-656 GAASL
+656 GAVTL

-697 GANSLAELDRQRAKI
+697 GANSIAELDRQRAKI

-730 NNGFGTG
+730 NNGFGPG

-751 DRPAGAVYAVVK
+751 DKPAGAVYAVVK
-763 APFSEAAG
+763 APFTEAAG

-777 TDAITVAILYRSDRV
+777 TDAITVAIVYRSDRV
-792 TPVGSAAAPSV
+792 TPVGSAAAPNV
-803 STYDAFNGSV
+803 STYDAFNGSI

-842 KGSVLSGTGNADV
+842 KGSVLGGAGNADV

-870 QQLNSWLATRPTGTT
+870 QQLSNWLATRPTGAT
-885 SPHVVLVGDFNAYSK
+885 SPHVVLVGDFNAYAK
-900 EDPIKALEDGGYTK
+900 EDPITTLESGGYVK

-926 WGSLDHVLVSTSL
+926 WGSLDHVLVSASL

-958 LDYNLEFKSLD
+958 LDYNVEFKSLD

-996 QAPSLSGVPANV
+996 QAPSFSGVPANA
-1008 QSVVVGQA
+1008 QAVVVGQA

-1043 LGLEDADAAQPGIQL
+1043 LGLEDVDAAQPGIQL
-1058 RGSPV
+1058 RGSPE
-1063 QVSEQFRSAMYLA
+1063 QVSQQLRAAMYMA
-1076 SAAGSA
+1076 SVAGPA

-1089 DGVHAPVTASYPL
+1089 DGVHAAVTASYPL
-1102 LATPAGAVDAAN
+1102 LATAAGAVDPAN
-1114 RFNITGASQTAV
+1114 RFNITGASQIAFA
-1126 SGEVVGGGVNC
+1126 GEVVGGGANC
-1137 RLSEPPQ
+1137 RLAEPPQ
-1144 VVAAPGIPR
+1144 VMAAPGTPR
-1153 PGVVVPNG
+1153 PGAVVPHG

-1175 VTVKLTYP
+1175 VTVRLTYP
-1183 SDLPSGAEYWK
+1183 NDLPSGAEYWK
-1194 WGRTSDNTAQHW
+1194 WGRTADNTTQHW

-1220 VLRDGGLGDDDLVA
+1220 VLRDGGLGDDDLLA
-1234 NGRVEDPSALVVPAA
+1234 NGRVEDPSALVLPA
-1249 AVGDGTP
+1249 AVGGGTP

-1281 RRRNS
+1281 RRRNP

>member
-10 CASMSIPCTLIPF
+10 CASMSIAATLIPF
-23 VFNPANPMSPPLQ
+23 VFNPANPMSAPLQ

-61 TGAYEQ
+61 NGTYTQ
-67 NFDTLAVSGTG
+67 DFDTLAASGAG
-78 LAWANDSTLPGWF
+78 LAWANNSTLPGWF
-91 LFNKNLAAITAY
+91 LFNKSLASITSY
-103 AAGNGASNA
+103 VAGNGASNT
-112 GSFYSLGLNADR
+112 GSFYSLGLSADR

-134 YFGSPAQGVV
+134 YFGSPAQGAA

-151 VRNDTGGAVDGINLR
+151 VRNDTGGSVDGITLR

-177 TDQQPMVL
+177 TERQPMVL

-199 LPAGANFNWKAP
+199 LPAGANFNWQSP
-211 VATGTAAAVDGNVAG
+211 VATGTAAAVDGNAAG
-226 RVNGVGGDLRGLG
+226 RVNNVGGDLRGLG

-265 DVSLTL
+265 DVSITL

-276 TAPTLQASIPAAAAS
+276 TAPTLQASIPAAAAT
-291 GVALTPEI
+291 GVALNPEI
-299 KLNFDEAVKPG
+299 KLTFDEAVKPG
-310 GGSFELRQGGNV
+310 SGSFELRQGSTV
-322 VATLPAGD
+322 VATLQAGD
-330 AARVRF
+330 AAQVKF
-336 SGSSITLNAGVRLAV
+336 SGSTITLNAGVRLAV
-351 NTSYDLV
+351 NTPYSLV
-358 PVGEPV
+358 SVGEPV
-364 ADTSGN
+364 LDTSGN
-370 VWTGTTLSFTTGD
+370 VWAGTTLGFTTGD
-383 EPAITRIS
+383 EPPVTRIS
-391 AVQGAGDQSP
+391 AVQGSGDQSP
-401 LVAQKVTVSAV
+401 LVGQKVTVSAV
-412 VTAYM
+412 VTAHM
-417 PGLSGFFMQEE
+417 PGLSGFFVQEE

-434 DAATSEGVFVYYGNV
+434 DAATSEGIFVYYGNA

-459 KLVQVSASVSE
+459 KLVQISASVSE
-470 FRNQTQLSS
+470 FRNQTQLSAI
-479 MTDFVVRGAAALPEP
+479 TDFVVRGAAALPEP
-494 VRITLPVSDMGQWER
+494 VRIALPVSDMGQWER

-550 YTELNVP
+550 YTEVNAP
-557 SKTGYAAYVQTLQRS
+557 SVAGYAAYVQTLQRS

-579 SGAQNPA
+579 SGAQNPEF
-586 SVPGRGG
+586 VPGRGG

-599 NTLRAGDGVDR
+599 NTLRAGDGLDR

-616 QFSDTAASEP
+616 QFFDAAASEP

-635 TQAPQFT
+635 TQTPQFT

-648 AAELQQTV
+648 AAELHQAV
-656 GAASL
+656 GAATL

-697 GANSLAELDRQRAKI
+697 GANSIAELDRQRAKI

-730 NNGFGTG
+730 NNGFGPG

-751 DRPAGAVYAVVK
+751 DKPAGAVYAVVK

-792 TPVGSAAAPSV
+792 TPVGSAAAPNV
-803 STYDAFNGSV
+803 STYDAFNGSI

-842 KGSVLSGTGNADV
+842 KGSVLGGAGNADV

-870 QQLNSWLATRPTGTT
+870 QQLSNWLATRPTGAT
-885 SPHVVLVGDFNAYSK
+885 SPHVVLVGDFNAYAK
-900 EDPIKALEDGGYTK
+900 EDPITTLESGGYVK

-939 QPSVGR
+939 QSSVGR

-958 LDYNLEFKSLD
+958 LDYNVEFKSLD

-996 QAPSLSGVPANV
+996 QAPSFSGVPANA
-1008 QSVVVGQA
+1008 QAVVVGQA

-1058 RGSPV
+1058 RGSPE
-1063 QVSEQFRSAMYLA
+1063 QVSQQLRAAMYMA
-1076 SAAGSA
+1076 SVAGPA

-1089 DGVHAPVTASYPL
+1089 DGVHAAVTASYPL
-1102 LATPAGAVDAAN
+1102 LATAAGAVDPAN
-1114 RFNITGASQTAV
+1114 RFNITGASQIAV
-1126 SGEVVGGGVNC
+1126 AGEVVGGGANC
-1137 RLSEPPQ
+1137 RLTEPPQ
-1144 VVAAPGIPR
+1144 VVAAPGTPR
-1153 PGVVVPNG
+1153 PGAVVPHG

-1175 VTVKLTYP
+1175 VTVRLTYP
-1183 SDLPSGAEYWK
+1183 NDLPSGAEYWK
-1194 WGRTSDNTAQHW
+1194 WGRTADNTTQHW

-1220 VLRDGGLGDDDLVA
+1220 VLRDGGLGDDDLLA
-1234 NGRVEDPSALVVPAA
+1234 NGRVEDPSALVLPA
-1249 AVGDGTP
+1249 AVGGGTP

-1281 RRRNS
+1281 RRRNP

>member
-10 CASMSIPCTLIPF
+10 CASMSIAATLIPF
-23 VFNPANPMSPPLQ
+23 VFNPANSMSAPLQ

-61 TGAYEQ
+61 NGTYTQ
-67 NFDTLAVSGTG
+67 NFDTLAASGAG
-78 LAWANDSTLPGWF
+78 LAWANNSTLPGWF
-91 LFNKNLAAITAY
+91 LFNKNLASITSY
-103 AAGNGASNA
+103 VAGNGASNT
-112 GSFYSLGLNADR
+112 GSFYSLGLSTDR

-134 YFGSPAQGVV
+134 YFGSPAQGAV

-151 VRNDTGGAVDGINLR
+151 VRNDTGGSVDGITLR

-177 TDQQPMVL
+177 TEPQPMVL
-185 EYGMGATFADVPEW
+185 EYGMGATFSDVPEW
-199 LPAGANFNWKAP
+199 LPAGANFNWQSP
-211 VATGTAAAVDGNVAG
+211 VATGTAAAVDGNAAG
-226 RVNGVGGDLRGLG
+226 RVNNVGGDLRGLG

-265 DVSLTL
+265 DVSITL

-276 TAPTLQASIPAAAAS
+276 TAPTLQASIPAEAAT
-291 GVALTPEI
+291 GVALNPEI
-299 KLNFDEAVKPG
+299 KLSFDEAVKPG
-310 GGSFELRQGGNV
+310 SGSFELRQGATV
-322 VATLPAGD
+322 VATLQAGD
-330 AARVRF
+330 AAQVKF
-336 SGSSITLNAGVRLAV
+336 SGSTITLNAGVRLAV
-351 NTSYDLV
+351 NTPYSLV
-358 PVGEPV
+358 SVGEPV
-364 ADTSGN
+364 LDTSGN
-370 VWTGTTLSFTTGD
+370 VWTGTTLGFTTGD
-383 EPAITRIS
+383 EPPVTRIS
-391 AVQGAGDQSP
+391 AVQGSGDQSP
-401 LVAQKVTVSAV
+401 LVGQKVTVSAV

-417 PGLSGFFMQEE
+417 PGLSGFFVQEE

-434 DAATSEGVFVYYGNV
+434 DAATSEGIFVYYGNA

-459 KLVQVSASVSE
+459 KLVQISASVSE
-470 FRNQTQLSS
+470 FRNQTQLSAI
-479 MTDFVVRGAAALPEP
+479 TDFVVRGAAALPEP
-494 VRITLPVSDMGQWER
+494 VRIALPVSDMGQWER

-550 YTELNVP
+550 YTEVNAP
-557 SKTGYAAYVQTLQRS
+557 SVAGYAAYVQTLQRS

-579 SGAQNPA
+579 SGAQNPEF
-586 SVPGRGG
+586 VPGRGG

-616 QFSDTAASEP
+616 QFFDAAASEP

-635 TQAPQFT
+635 TQTPQFT

-648 AAELQQTV
+648 AAELQQAV
-656 GAASL
+656 GAATL

-697 GANSLAELDRQRAKI
+697 GANSIAELDRQRAKI

-730 NNGFGTG
+730 NNGFGPG

-751 DRPAGAVYAVVK
+751 DKPAGAVYAVVK
-763 APFSEAAG
+763 APFTEAAG

-777 TDAITVAILYRSDRV
+777 TDAITVAIVYRSDRV
-792 TPVGSAAAPSV
+792 TPVGSAAAPNV
-803 STYDAFNGSV
+803 STYDAFNGSI

-828 STEQFTLVV
+828 SAEQFTLVV

-842 KGSVLSGTGNADV
+842 KGSVLGGAGNADV

-870 QQLNSWLATRPTGTT
+870 QQLSNWLATRPTGVT
-885 SPHVVLVGDFNAYSK
+885 SPHVVLVGDFNAYAK
-900 EDPIKALEDGGYTK
+900 EDPITTLESGGYVK

-958 LDYNLEFKSLD
+958 LDYNVEFKSLD

-996 QAPSLSGVPANV
+996 QAPSFSGVPANA
-1008 QSVVVGQA
+1008 QAVVVGQA

-1043 LGLEDADAAQPGIQL
+1043 LGLEDADAVQPGIQL
-1058 RGSPV
+1058 RGSPE
-1063 QVSEQFRSAMYLA
+1063 QVSQQLRAAMYMA
-1076 SAAGSA
+1076 SVAGPA

-1089 DGVHAPVTASYPL
+1089 DGVHAAVTASYPL
-1102 LATPAGAVDAAN
+1102 LATAAGAVDPAN
-1114 RFNITGASQTAV
+1114 RFNITGASQIAV
-1126 SGEVVGGGVNC
+1126 AGEVVGGGANC
-1137 RLSEPPQ
+1137 RLAEPPQ
-1144 VVAAPGIPR
+1144 VMAAPGTPR
-1153 PGVVVPNG
+1153 SGAVVPHG

-1175 VTVKLTYP
+1175 VTVRLTYP
-1183 SDLPSGAEYWK
+1183 NDLPSGAEYWK
-1194 WGRTSDNTAQHW
+1194 WGRTADNTTQHW

-1220 VLRDGGLGDDDLVA
+1220 VLRDGGLGDDDLLA
-1234 NGRVEDPSALVVPAA
+1234 NGRVEDPSALVLPA
-1249 AVGDGTP
+1249 AVGGGTP

-1281 RRRNS
+1281 RRRKP

>member
-10 CASMSIPCTLIPF
+10 CASMSIAATLIPF
-23 VFNPANPMSPPLQ
+23 VFNPANPMSAPLQ

-61 TGAYEQ
+61 NGTYTQ
-67 NFDTLAVSGTG
+67 DFDTLAASGAG
-78 LAWANDSTLPGWF
+78 LAWANNSTLPGWF
-91 LFNKNLAAITAY
+91 LFNKSLASITSY
-103 AAGNGASNA
+103 VAGNGASNT
-112 GSFYSLGLNADR
+112 GSFYSLGLSADR

-134 YFGSPAQGVV
+134 YFGSPAQGAV

-151 VRNDTGGAVDGINLR
+151 VRNDTGGSVDGITLR

-177 TDQQPMVL
+177 TERQPMVL

-199 LPAGANFNWKAP
+199 LPAGANFNWQSP

-226 RVNGVGGDLRGLG
+226 RVNNVGGDLRGLG

-265 DVSLTL
+265 DVSITL

-276 TAPTLQASIPAAAAS
+276 TAPMLQASIPAAAAT
-291 GVALTPEI
+291 GVALNPEI
-299 KLNFDEAVKPG
+299 KLSFDEAVKPG
-310 GGSFELRQGGNV
+310 SGSFELRQGATV
-322 VATLPAGD
+322 VATLQAGD
-330 AARVRF
+330 AAQVKF
-336 SGSSITLNAGVRLAV
+336 SGSTLTLNAGVRLAV
-351 NTSYDLV
+351 NTPYSLV
-358 PVGEPV
+358 SVGEPV
-364 ADTSGN
+364 LDTSGN
-370 VWTGTTLSFTTGD
+370 VWTGTTLGFTTGD
-383 EPAITRIS
+383 EPPVTRIS
-391 AVQGAGDQSP
+391 AVQGSGDQSP
-401 LVAQKVTVSAV
+401 LVGQKVTVSAV

-417 PGLSGFFMQEE
+417 PGLSGFFVQEE

-434 DAATSEGVFVYYGNV
+434 DAATSEGIFVYYGNAH
-449 NPGVDESTVG
+449 PGVDESTVG
-459 KLVQVSASVSE
+459 KLVQISASVSE
-470 FRNQTQLSS
+470 FRNQTQLSAI
-479 MTDFVVRGAAALPEP
+479 TDFVVRGAAALPEP
-494 VRITLPVSDMGQWER
+494 VRIALPVSDMGQWER

-550 YTELNVP
+550 YTEVNAP
-557 SKTGYAAYVQTLQRS
+557 SVAGYAAYVQTLQRS

-579 SGAQNPA
+579 SGAQNPEF
-586 SVPGRGG
+586 VPGRGG

-616 QFSDTAASEP
+616 QFFDAAASEP

-635 TQAPQFT
+635 TQTPQFT

-648 AAELQQTV
+648 AAELQQAV
-656 GAASL
+656 GAATL

-697 GANSLAELDRQRAKI
+697 GANSIAELDRQRAKI

-730 NNGFGTG
+730 NNGFGPG

-751 DRPAGAVYAVVK
+751 DKPAGAVYAVVK

-777 TDAITVAILYRSDRV
+777 TDAITVAIVYRSDRV
-792 TPVGSAAAPSV
+792 TPVGSAAAPNV
-803 STYDAFNGSV
+803 STYDAFNGSI

-842 KGSVLSGTGNADV
+842 KGSVLGGAGNADV

-870 QQLNSWLATRPTGTT
+870 QQLSNWLATRPTGAT
-885 SPHVVLVGDFNAYSK
+885 SPHVVLVGDFNAYAK
-900 EDPIKALEDGGYTK
+900 EDPITTLESGGYVK

-958 LDYNLEFKSLD
+958 LDYNVEFKSLD

-996 QAPSLSGVPANV
+996 QVPSFSGVPANA
-1008 QSVVVGQA
+1008 QAVVVGQA
-1016 ADLAD
+1016 ADLAE

-1058 RGSPV
+1058 RGSPE
-1063 QVSEQFRSAMYLA
+1063 QVSQQLRAAMYMA
-1076 SAAGSA
+1076 SVAGPA

-1089 DGVHAPVTASYPL
+1089 DGVHAAVTASYPL
-1102 LATPAGAVDAAN
+1102 MATAAGALDPAN
-1114 RFNITGASQTAV
+1114 RFNITGASQIAV
-1126 SGEVVGGGVNC
+1126 SGEVVGGGANC
-1137 RLSEPPQ
+1137 RLTEPPQ
-1144 VVAAPGIPR
+1144 VVAAPGTPR
-1153 PGVVVPNG
+1153 PGAVVPHG

-1175 VTVKLTYP
+1175 VTVRLTYP
-1183 SDLPSGAEYWK
+1183 NDLPSGAEYWK
-1194 WGRTSDNTAQHW
+1194 WGRTADNTTQHW

-1220 VLRDGGLGDDDLVA
+1220 VLRDGGLGDDDLLA
-1234 NGRVEDPSALVVPAA
+1234 NGRVEDPSALVLPA
-1249 AVGDGTP
+1249 AVGGGTP

-1281 RRRNS
+1281 RRRKP

>member
-1 MGGSALFFY
+1 
-10 CASMSIPCTLIPF
+10 MSIAATLIPF
-23 VFNPANPMSPPLQ
+23 VFNPANPMSAPLQ

-61 TGAYEQ
+61 NGTYTQ
-67 NFDTLAVSGTG
+67 NFDTLAASGVG
-78 LAWANDSTLPGWF
+78 LAWANNSTLPGWF
-91 LFNKNLAAITAY
+91 LFNKNLAPITSY
-103 AAGNGASNA
+103 VAGNGASNT
-112 GSFYSLGLNADR
+112 GSFYSLGLSADR

-134 YFGSPAQGVV
+134 YFGSPAQGAV

-151 VRNDTGGAVDGINLR
+151 VRNDTGGPVDGITLR

-177 TDQQPMVL
+177 TERQPMVL

-199 LPAGANFNWKAP
+199 LPAGANFNWQSP
-211 VATGTAAAVDGNVAG
+211 VATGTAAALDGNAAG
-226 RVNGVGGDLRGLG
+226 RVNNVGGDLRGLG

-265 DVSLTL
+265 DVSITL

-276 TAPTLQASIPAAAAS
+276 TAPTLQASTPAAAAT
-291 GVALTPEI
+291 GVALNPEI
-299 KLNFDEAVKPG
+299 KLSFDEAVKPG
-310 GGSFELRQGGNV
+310 SGSFELRQGGTV
-322 VATLPAGD
+322 VATLLAGD
-330 AARVRF
+330 AAKVKF
-336 SGSSITLNAGVRLAV
+336 SGSTITLNAGVRLAV
-351 NTSYDLV
+351 NTPYTLV

-364 ADTSGN
+364 LDTSGN
-370 VWTGTTLSFTTGD
+370 VWTGTTLGFTTGD
-383 EPAITRIS
+383 EPPVTRIS
-391 AVQGAGDQSP
+391 AIQGSGDQSP
-401 LVAQKVTVSAV
+401 LVGQKVTVSAV
-412 VTAYM
+412 VTAHM
-417 PGLSGFFMQEE
+417 PGLSGFFVQEE

-434 DAATSEGVFVYYGNV
+434 DAATSEGVFVYYGNA

-459 KLVQVSASVSE
+459 KRVQISASVSE
-470 FRNQTQLSS
+470 FRNQTQLSAI
-479 MTDFVVRGAAALPEP
+479 TDFVVRGAAVLPEP
-494 VRITLPVSDMGQWER
+494 VRIALPVSDMGQWER
-509 LEGMRVEVA
+509 LEGMRVEVV

-550 YTELNVP
+550 YTEVNAP
-557 SKTGYAAYVQTLQRS
+557 SVAGYAAYVQTLQRS

-579 SGAQNPA
+579 SGAQNPE

-616 QFSDTAASEP
+616 QFFDAAASEP

-635 TQAPQFT
+635 TQTPQFT

-648 AAELQQTV
+648 AAELQQAV
-656 GAASL
+656 GAATL

-697 GANSLAELDRQRAKI
+697 GANSIAELDRQRAKI

-730 NNGFGTG
+730 NNGFGPG

-751 DRPAGAVYAVVK
+751 DKPAGAVYAVVK

-792 TPVGSAAAPSV
+792 TPVGGAAVPNV
-803 STYDAFNGSV
+803 STYDAFNGSI

-842 KGSVLSGTGNADV
+842 KGSVLGGAGNADA

-870 QQLNSWLATRPTGTT
+870 QQLSNWLATRPTGAT
-885 SPHVVLVGDFNAYSK
+885 SPHVVLVGDFNAYAK
-900 EDPIKALEDGGYTK
+900 EDPITTLEAGGYVK

-958 LDYNLEFKSLD
+958 LDYNVEFKSLD

-996 QAPSLSGVPANV
+996 QAPSFSGVPANA
-1008 QSVVVGQA
+1008 QAVVVGQA

-1021 VVVADADSPVV
+1021 VVVADADSSVV
-1032 TLSIVASGGQV
+1032 TLSIVASSGQV
-1043 LGLEDADAAQPGIQL
+1043 LGLDDADAAQPGIQL
-1058 RGSPV
+1058 RGSPE
-1063 QVSEQFRSAMYLA
+1063 QVTQQLREAMYMA
-1076 SAAGSA
+1076 SAVGPA

-1089 DGVHAPVTASYPL
+1089 DSVHAAVTASYPL
-1102 LATPAGAVDAAN
+1102 LATAAGAVNPAN
-1114 RFNITGASQTAV
+1114 RFNITGASQMAV
-1126 SGEVVGGGVNC
+1126 AGEVVGGGANC
-1137 RLSEPPQ
+1137 RLAEPPQ
-1144 VVAAPGIPR
+1144 VVAAPGTPR
-1153 PGVVVPNG
+1153 PGMVVPHG

-1175 VTVKLTYP
+1175 VTVRLTYP
-1183 SDLPSGAEYWK
+1183 NDLPSGAEYWK
-1194 WGRTSDNTAQHW
+1194 WGRTADNTAQHW
-1206 YRIPATLQGRVVSF
+1206 YRIPATLQGRIVSF
-1220 VLRDGGLGDDDLVA
+1220 VLRDGGLGDDDLLA
-1234 NGRVEDPSALVVPAA
+1234 NGRVQDPSALVLPA
-1249 AVGDGTP
+1249 AVGGVTP

-1274 GGLAIRL
+1274 GGLALRL

>member
-10 CASMSIPCTLIPF
+10 CASMSIAATLTPF
-23 VFNPANPMSPPLQ
+23 VFNPANPMSAPLQ

-61 TGAYEQ
+61 NGTYTQ
-67 NFDTLAVSGTG
+67 DFDTLAASGAG
-78 LAWANDSTLPGWF
+78 LAWANNSTLPGWF
-91 LFNKNLAAITAY
+91 LFNKSLASITSY
-103 AAGNGASNA
+103 VAGNGASNT
-112 GSFYSLGLNADR
+112 GSFYSLGLSADR

-134 YFGSPAQGVV
+134 YFGSPAQGAV

-151 VRNDTGGAVDGINLR
+151 VRNDTGGSVDGITLR

-177 TDQQPMVL
+177 TERQPMVL
-185 EYGMGATFADVPEW
+185 EYGIGATFADVPEW
-199 LPAGANFNWKAP
+199 LPAGANFNWQSP

-226 RVNGVGGDLRGLG
+226 RVNNVGGDLRGLG

-265 DVSLTL
+265 DVSITL

-276 TAPTLQASIPAAAAS
+276 TAPTLQASIPAAAAI
-291 GVALTPEI
+291 GVALNPEI
-299 KLNFDEAVKPG
+299 KLSFDEAVKPG
-310 GGSFELRQGGNV
+310 SGSFELRQGATV
-322 VATLPAGD
+322 VATLQAGD
-330 AARVRF
+330 AAQVKF
-336 SGSSITLNAGVRLAV
+336 SGSTITLNAGVRLAV
-351 NTSYDLV
+351 NTPYSLV
-358 PVGEPV
+358 SVGEPV
-364 ADTSGN
+364 LDTSGN
-370 VWTGTTLSFTTGD
+370 AWTGTTLGFTTGD
-383 EPAITRIS
+383 EPPVTRIS
-391 AVQGAGDQSP
+391 AVQGSGDQSP
-401 LVAQKVTVSAV
+401 LVGQKVTVSAV

-417 PGLSGFFMQEE
+417 PGLSGFFVQEE

-434 DAATSEGVFVYYGNV
+434 DAATSEGIFVYYGNA

-459 KLVQVSASVSE
+459 KLVQISASVSE
-470 FRNQTQLSS
+470 FRNQTQLSAI
-479 MTDFVVRGAAALPEP
+479 TDFVVRGAAALPEP
-494 VRITLPVSDMGQWER
+494 VRIALPVSDMGQWER

-550 YTELNVP
+550 YTEVNAP
-557 SKTGYAAYVQTLQRS
+557 SVAGYAAYVQTLQRS

-579 SGAQNPA
+579 SGAQNPEF
-586 SVPGRGG
+586 VPGRGG

-610 VIGVLD
+610 IIGVLD
-616 QFSDTAASEP
+616 QFFDAAASEP

-635 TQAPQFT
+635 TQTPQFM

-648 AAELQQTV
+648 AAELHQAV
-656 GAASL
+656 GAATL

-697 GANSLAELDRQRAKI
+697 GANSIAELDRQRAKI

-730 NNGFGTG
+730 NNGFGPG

-751 DRPAGAVYAVVK
+751 DKPAGAVYAVVK
-763 APFSEAAG
+763 APFTEAAG

-777 TDAITVAILYRSDRV
+777 TDAITVAIVYRSDRV
-792 TPVGSAAAPSV
+792 TPVGSAAAPNV
-803 STYDAFNGSV
+803 STYDAFNGSI

-842 KGSVLSGTGNADV
+842 KGSVLGGAGNADV

-870 QQLNSWLATRPTGTT
+870 QQLSNWLATRPTGAT
-885 SPHVVLVGDFNAYSK
+885 SPHVVLVGDFNAYAK
-900 EDPIKALEDGGYTK
+900 EDPITTLEAGGYVK

-958 LDYNLEFKSLD
+958 LDYNVEFKSLD

-996 QAPSLSGVPANV
+996 RAPSFSGVPANA
-1008 QSVVVGQA
+1008 QAVVVGQA

-1021 VVVADADSPVV
+1021 VAVADADSPVV

-1058 RGSPV
+1058 RGSPE
-1063 QVSEQFRSAMYLA
+1063 QVSQQLRAAMYMA
-1076 SAAGSA
+1076 SVAGPA

-1089 DGVHAPVTASYPL
+1089 DGVHAAVTASYPL
-1102 LATPAGAVDAAN
+1102 LATAAGAVDPAN
-1114 RFNITGASQTAV
+1114 RFNISGASQIAV
-1126 SGEVVGGGVNC
+1126 AGEVVGGGANC
-1137 RLSEPPQ
+1137 RLAEPPQ
-1144 VVAAPGIPR
+1144 VMAAPGTPR
-1153 PGVVVPNG
+1153 PGAVVPHG

-1175 VTVKLTYP
+1175 VTVRLTYP
-1183 SDLPSGAEYWK
+1183 NDLPSGAEYWK
-1194 WGRTSDNTAQHW
+1194 WGRTADNTTQHW

-1220 VLRDGGLGDDDLVA
+1220 VLRDGGLGDDDLLA
-1234 NGRVEDPSALVVPAA
+1234 NGRVEDPSALVLPA
-1249 AVGDGTP
+1249 AVGGGTS

-1274 GGLAIRL
+1274 GGLAIRV
-1281 RRRNS
+1281 RRRKP

>member
-10 CASMSIPCTLIPF
+10 CASMSIAATLIPF
-23 VFNPANPMSPPLQ
+23 VFNPANPMSAPLQ

-61 TGAYEQ
+61 NGTYTQ
-67 NFDTLAVSGTG
+67 NFDTLAASGAG
-78 LAWANDSTLPGWF
+78 LAWANNSTLPGWF
-91 LFNKNLAAITAY
+91 LFNKSLASITSY
-103 AAGNGASNA
+103 VAGNGASNT
-112 GSFYSLGLNADR
+112 GSFYSLGLSTDR

-134 YFGSPAQGVV
+134 YFGSPAQGAV

-151 VRNDTGGAVDGINLR
+151 VRNDTGGSVDGITLR
-166 FNGEQWRNGGN
+166 FNGEQWRNGGD
-177 TDQQPMVL
+177 TEPQPMVL

-199 LPAGANFNWKAP
+199 LPAGANFNWQSP

-226 RVNGVGGDLRGLG
+226 RVNNVGGDLRGLG
-239 WAPGATL
+239 WAPGTTL
-246 WLRWVELNDVGN
+246 WLRWLELNDVGN

-265 DVSLTL
+265 DVSITL

-276 TAPTLQASIPAAAAS
+276 TAPTLQASIPAAAATR
-291 GVALTPEI
+291 VALNPEI
-299 KLNFDEAVKPG
+299 KLSFDEAVKPG
-310 GGSFELRQGGNV
+310 SGSFELRQGATV
-322 VATLPAGD
+322 VATLQAGD
-330 AARVRF
+330 AAQVKF
-336 SGSSITLNAGVRLAV
+336 SGSTITLNAGVRLAV
-351 NTSYDLV
+351 NTPYSLV
-358 PVGEPV
+358 SVGEPV
-364 ADTSGN
+364 LDTSGN
-370 VWTGTTLSFTTGD
+370 AWTGTTLGFTTGD
-383 EPAITRIS
+383 EPPVSRIS
-391 AVQGAGDQSP
+391 AVQGSGDQSP
-401 LVAQKVTVSAV
+401 LVGQKVTVSAV

-417 PGLSGFFMQEE
+417 PGLSGFFVQEE

-434 DAATSEGVFVYYGNV
+434 DAATSEGIFVYYGNA

-459 KLVQVSASVSE
+459 KLVQISASVSE
-470 FRNQTQLSS
+470 FRNQTQLSAI
-479 MTDFVVRGAAALPEP
+479 TDFVVRGAAALPEP
-494 VRITLPVSDMGQWER
+494 VRIALPVSDMGQWER

-550 YTELNVP
+550 YTEVNAP
-557 SKTGYAAYVQTLQRS
+557 SVAGYAAYVQTLQRS

-579 SGAQNPA
+579 SGAQNPEF
-586 SVPGRGG
+586 VPGRGG

-610 VIGVLD
+610 IIGVLD
-616 QFSDTAASEP
+616 QFFDAAASEP

-635 TQAPQFT
+635 TQTPQFT

-648 AAELQQTV
+648 AAELQQAV
-656 GAASL
+656 GAATL

-697 GANSLAELDRQRAKI
+697 GANSIAELNRQRAKI

-730 NNGFGTG
+730 NNGFGPG

-751 DRPAGAVYAVVK
+751 DKPAGAVYAVVK
-763 APFSEAAG
+763 APFTEAAG

-777 TDAITVAILYRSDRV
+777 TDAITVAIVYRSDRV
-792 TPVGSAAAPSV
+792 TPVGSAAAPNV
-803 STYDAFNGSV
+803 STYDAFNGSI

-842 KGSVLSGTGNADV
+842 KGSVLGGAGNADV

-870 QQLNSWLATRPTGTT
+870 QQLSNWLATRPTGAT
-885 SPHVVLVGDFNAYSK
+885 SPHVVLVGDFNAYAK
-900 EDPIKALEDGGYTK
+900 EDPITTLESGGYVK

-958 LDYNLEFKSLD
+958 LDYNVEFKSLD

-996 QAPSLSGVPANV
+996 RAPSFSGVPANA
-1008 QSVVVGQA
+1008 QAVVVGQA

-1043 LGLEDADAAQPGIQL
+1043 LGLEDVDAAQPGIQL
-1058 RGSPV
+1058 RGSPE
-1063 QVSEQFRSAMYLA
+1063 QVSQQLRAAMYMA
-1076 SAAGSA
+1076 SVAGPA

-1089 DGVHAPVTASYPL
+1089 DGVHAAVTASYPL
-1102 LATPAGAVDAAN
+1102 LATAAGAVDPAN
-1114 RFNITGASQTAV
+1114 RFNITGASQIAV
-1126 SGEVVGGGVNC
+1126 AGEVVGGGANC
-1137 RLSEPPQ
+1137 RLAEPPQ
-1144 VVAAPGIPR
+1144 VMAAPGTPR
-1153 PGVVVPNG
+1153 PGAVVPHG

-1175 VTVKLTYP
+1175 VTVRLTYP
-1183 SDLPSGAEYWK
+1183 NDLPSGAEYWK
-1194 WGRTSDNTAQHW
+1194 WGRTADNTTQHW
-1206 YRIPATLQGRVVSF
+1206 YRIPATLQGRIVSF
-1220 VLRDGGLGDDDLVA
+1220 VLRDGGLGDDDLLA
-1234 NGRVEDPSALVVPAA
+1234 NGRVEDPSALVLPA
-1249 AVGDGTP
+1249 AVGGGTP

-1281 RRRNS
+1281 RRRNP

>member
-1 MGGSALFFY
+1 M
-10 CASMSIPCTLIPF
+10 
-23 VFNPANPMSPPLQ
+23 Q

-61 TGAYEQ
+61 NGTYTQ
-67 NFDTLAVSGTG
+67 NFDTLAASGVG
-78 LAWANDSTLPGWF
+78 LAWANNSTLPGWF
-91 LFNKNLAAITAY
+91 LFNKNLAPITSY
-103 AAGNGASNA
+103 VAGNGASNT
-112 GSFYSLGLNADR
+112 GSFYSLGLSADR

-134 YFGSPAQGVV
+134 YFGSPAQGAV

-151 VRNDTGGAVDGINLR
+151 VRNDTGGPVDGITLR

-177 TDQQPMVL
+177 TERQPMVL

-199 LPAGANFNWKAP
+199 LPAGANFNWQSP
-211 VATGTAAAVDGNVAG
+211 VATGTAAALDGNAAG
-226 RVNGVGGDLRGLG
+226 RVNNVGGDLRGLG

-265 DVSLTL
+265 DVSITL

-276 TAPTLQASIPAAAAS
+276 TAPTLQASTPAAAAT
-291 GVALTPEI
+291 GVALNPEI
-299 KLNFDEAVKPG
+299 KLSFDEAVKPG
-310 GGSFELRQGGNV
+310 SGSFELRQGGTV
-322 VATLPAGD
+322 VATLLAGD
-330 AARVRF
+330 AAKVKF
-336 SGSSITLNAGVRLAV
+336 SGSTITLNAGVRLAV
-351 NTSYDLV
+351 NTPYTLV

-364 ADTSGN
+364 LDTSGN
-370 VWTGTTLSFTTGD
+370 VWTGTTLGFTTGD
-383 EPAITRIS
+383 EPPVTRIS
-391 AVQGAGDQSP
+391 AIQGSGDQSP
-401 LVAQKVTVSAV
+401 LVGQKVTVSAV
-412 VTAYM
+412 VTAHM
-417 PGLSGFFMQEE
+417 PGLSGFFVQEE

-434 DAATSEGVFVYYGNV
+434 DAATSEGVFVYYGNA

-459 KLVQVSASVSE
+459 KRVQISASVSE
-470 FRNQTQLSS
+470 FRNQTQLSAI
-479 MTDFVVRGAAALPEP
+479 TDFVVRGAAVLPEP
-494 VRITLPVSDMGQWER
+494 VRIALPVSDMGQWER
-509 LEGMRVEVA
+509 LEGMRVEVV
-518 SATAGGKLV
+518 SATAGGRLV

-550 YTELNVP
+550 YTEVNAP
-557 SKTGYAAYVQTLQRS
+557 SVAGYATYVQTLQRS

-579 SGAQNPA
+579 SGAQNPE

-616 QFSDTAASEP
+616 QFFDAAASEP

-635 TQAPQFT
+635 TQTPQFT

-648 AAELQQTV
+648 AAELQQAV
-656 GAASL
+656 GAATL

-697 GANSLAELDRQRAKI
+697 GANSIAELGRQRAKI

-730 NNGFGTG
+730 NNGFGPG

-751 DRPAGAVYAVVK
+751 DKPAGAVYAVVK

-792 TPVGSAAAPSV
+792 TPVGGAAVPNV
-803 STYDAFNGSV
+803 STYDAFNGSI

-842 KGSVLSGTGNADV
+842 KGSVLGGAGNADAF
-855 LDGQGANNAARVKTA
+855 DGQGANNAARVKTA
-870 QQLNSWLATRPTGTT
+870 QQLSNWLATRPTGAT
-885 SPHVVLVGDFNAYSK
+885 SPHVVLVGDFNAYAK
-900 EDPIKALEDGGYTK
+900 EDPITTLETGGYVK

-958 LDYNLEFKSLD
+958 LDYNVEFKSLD

-996 QAPSLSGVPANV
+996 QAPSFSGVPANA
-1008 QSVVVGQA
+1008 QAVVVGQA

-1032 TLSIVASGGQV
+1032 TLSIVASSGQV
-1043 LGLEDADAAQPGIQL
+1043 LGLDDADAAQPGIQL
-1058 RGSPV
+1058 RGSPE
-1063 QVSEQFRSAMYLA
+1063 QVTQQLRDAMYMA
-1076 SAAGSA
+1076 SAVGPA

-1089 DGVHAPVTASYPL
+1089 DGVHAAVTASYPL
-1102 LATPAGAVDAAN
+1102 LVTAAGAVNPAN
-1114 RFNITGASQTAV
+1114 RFNITGANQMAV
-1126 SGEVVGGGVNC
+1126 AGEVVGGGANC
-1137 RLSEPPQ
+1137 RLAEPPQ
-1144 VVAAPGIPR
+1144 VVAAPGTPR
-1153 PGVVVPNG
+1153 PGAVVPHG

-1175 VTVKLTYP
+1175 VTVRLTYP
-1183 SDLPSGAEYWK
+1183 NDLPSGAEYWK
-1194 WGRTSDNTAQHW
+1194 WGRTADNTAQHW
-1206 YRIPATLQGRVVSF
+1206 YRIPATLQGRIVSF
-1220 VLRDGGLGDDDLVA
+1220 VLRDGGLGDDDLLA
-1234 NGRVEDPSALVVPAA
+1234 NGRVQDPSALVLPAA
-1249 AVGDGTP
+1249 VVGGTP

-1274 GGLAIRL
+1274 GGLALRL

>member
-1 MGGSALFFY
+1 MGGSALLFY
-10 CASMSIPCTLIPF
+10 CASMSIAATLIPF
-23 VFNPANPMSPPLQ
+23 VFNPANPVSAPLQ

-61 TGAYEQ
+61 NGTYTQ
-67 NFDTLAVSGTG
+67 NFDTLADSGVG
-78 LAWANDSTLPGWF
+78 LAWANNSTLPGWF
-91 LFNKNLAAITAY
+91 LFNKNLASITSY
-103 AAGNGASNA
+103 VAGNGASNT
-112 GSFYSLGLNADR
+112 GSFYSLGLGADR

-134 YFGSPAQGVV
+134 YFGSPAQGAV

-151 VRNDTGGAVDGINLR
+151 VRNDTGGSVDGITLR

-177 TDQQPMVL
+177 TEPQPMVL

-199 LPAGANFNWKAP
+199 LPAGANFNWQSP
-211 VATGTAAAVDGNVAG
+211 VATGNAAAVDGNVAG
-226 RVNGVGGDLRGLG
+226 RVSNVGGDLRGLG

-246 WLRWVELNDVGN
+246 WLRWIELNDVGN

-265 DVSLTL
+265 DVSITL

-276 TAPTLQASIPAAAAS
+276 TAPMLQASIPAMAAT
-291 GVALTPEI
+291 GVALNPEI
-299 KLNFDEAVKPG
+299 KLSFDEAVKPG
-310 GGSFELRQGGNV
+310 SGSFELRQGGTV
-322 VATLPAGD
+322 VATLQAGD
-330 AARVRF
+330 AAQVKF
-336 SGSSITLNAGVRLAV
+336 SGSTITLNAGVRLAV
-351 NTSYDLV
+351 NTPYTLV

-364 ADTSGN
+364 LDTSGN
-370 VWTGTTLSFTTGD
+370 VWTGTTLGFTTGD
-383 EPAITRIS
+383 EPPVTRIS
-391 AVQGAGDQSP
+391 AVQGSGDQSP
-401 LVAQKVTVSAV
+401 LVGQKVTVSAV

-417 PGLSGFFMQEE
+417 PGLSGFFVQEE

-434 DAATSEGVFVYYGNV
+434 DAATSEGIFVYYGNA
-449 NPGVDESTVG
+449 NPGVDESMVG
-459 KLVQVSASVSE
+459 KLVQISASVSE
-470 FRNQTQLSS
+470 FRNQTQLSAI
-479 MTDFVVRGAAALPEP
+479 TDFVVRGAAALPEP
-494 VRITLPVSDMGQWER
+494 VRIALPVSDMGQWER

-550 YTELNVP
+550 YTEVNAP
-557 SKTGYAAYVQTLQRS
+557 SVAGYAAYVQTLQRS

-579 SGAQNPA
+579 SGAQNPEF
-586 SVPGRGG
+586 VPGRGG

-616 QFSDTAASEP
+616 QFFDAAASQP

-635 TQAPQFT
+635 TQTPQFT

-648 AAELQQTV
+648 AVELQQAV
-656 GAASL
+656 GAATL
-661 KIASAN
+661 RIASAN

-697 GANSLAELDRQRAKI
+697 GANSVAELNRQRAKI

-730 NNGFGTG
+730 NNGFGPG

-751 DRPAGAVYAVVK
+751 DKPAGAVYAVVK

-792 TPVGSAAAPSV
+792 TPVGSAAAPNV
-803 STYDAFNGSV
+803 STYDAFNGSI

-842 KGSVLSGTGNADV
+842 KGSVLGGAGNADV

-870 QQLNSWLATRPTGTT
+870 RQLSNWLATRPTGAT
-885 SPHVVLVGDFNAYSK
+885 SPHVVLVGDFNAYAK
-900 EDPIKALEDGGYTK
+900 EDPITTLETGGYVK

-926 WGSLDHVLVSTSL
+926 WGSLDHVLVSASL

-958 LDYNLEFKSLD
+958 LDYNVEFKSLD

-996 QAPSLSGVPANV
+996 QAPSFSGVPANA
-1008 QSVVVGQA
+1008 QAVVVGQA

-1058 RGSPV
+1058 RGSPE
-1063 QVSEQFRSAMYLA
+1063 QVSRQLSAAMYMA
-1076 SAAGSA
+1076 SVTGPA

-1089 DGVHAPVTASYPL
+1089 DGVHAAVTASYPL
-1102 LATPAGAVDAAN
+1102 LATAAGAVDPAN
-1114 RFNITGASQTAV
+1114 RFNITGASQIAV
-1126 SGEVVGGGVNC
+1126 AGEVVGGGASC
-1137 RLSEPPQ
+1137 RLAEPPQ
-1144 VVAAPGIPR
+1144 VMAAPGAPR
-1153 PGVVVPNG
+1153 PGAVVPHG

-1175 VTVKLTYP
+1175 VTVRLTYP
-1183 SDLPSGAEYWK
+1183 NDLPSGAEYWK
-1194 WGRTSDNTAQHW
+1194 WGRTADNTAQHW

-1220 VLRDGGLGDDDLVA
+1220 VLRDGGLGDDDLLA
-1234 NGRVEDPSALVVPAA
+1234 NGRVEDPSALVLPA
-1249 AVGDGTP
+1249 AVGGGTP

-1281 RRRNS
+1281 RRRNP

>member
-10 CASMSIPCTLIPF
+10 CASMSIAATLIPF
-23 VFNPANPMSPPLQ
+23 VFNPANPMSAPLQ

-61 TGAYEQ
+61 NGTYTQ
-67 NFDTLAVSGTG
+67 DFDTLAASGAG
-78 LAWANDSTLPGWF
+78 LAWANNSTLPGWF
-91 LFNKNLAAITAY
+91 LFNKSLASITSY
-103 AAGNGASNA
+103 VAGNGASNT
-112 GSFYSLGLNADR
+112 GSFYSLGLSTDR

-134 YFGSPAQGVV
+134 YFGSPAQGAV

-151 VRNDTGGAVDGINLR
+151 VRNDTGGSVDGITLR

-177 TDQQPMVL
+177 TERQPMVL

-199 LPAGANFNWKAP
+199 LPAGANFNWQSP
-211 VATGTAAAVDGNVAG
+211 VATATAAAVDGNVAG
-226 RVNGVGGDLRGLG
+226 RVNNVGGDLRGLG

-265 DVSLTL
+265 DVSITL

-276 TAPTLQASIPAAAAS
+276 TAPTLQASIPAEAAT
-291 GVALTPEI
+291 GVALNPEI
-299 KLNFDEAVKPG
+299 KLSFDEAVKPG
-310 GGSFELRQGGNV
+310 SGSFELRQGTTV
-322 VATLPAGD
+322 VATLQAGD
-330 AARVRF
+330 AAQVKF
-336 SGSSITLNAGVRLAV
+336 SGSTITLNAGVRLAV
-351 NTSYDLV
+351 NTPYSLV
-358 PVGEPV
+358 SVGEPV
-364 ADTSGN
+364 LDTSGN
-370 VWTGTTLSFTTGD
+370 VWTGTTLGFTTGD
-383 EPAITRIS
+383 EPPVTRIS
-391 AVQGAGDQSP
+391 AVQGSGDQSP
-401 LVAQKVTVSAV
+401 LVGQKVTVSAV

-434 DAATSEGVFVYYGNV
+434 DAATSEGIFVYYGNA

-459 KLVQVSASVSE
+459 KLVQISASVSE
-470 FRNQTQLSS
+470 FRNQTQLSAI
-479 MTDFVVRGAAALPEP
+479 TDFVVRGAAALPEP
-494 VRITLPVSDMGQWER
+494 VRIALPVSDMGQWER

-550 YTELNVP
+550 YTEVNAP
-557 SKTGYAAYVQTLQRS
+557 SVAGYAAYVQTLQRS

-579 SGAQNPA
+579 SGAQNPEF
-586 SVPGRGG
+586 VPGRGG

-616 QFSDTAASEP
+616 QFFDAAASEP

-635 TQAPQFT
+635 TQTPQFT

-648 AAELQQTV
+648 AAELQQAV
-656 GAASL
+656 GAATL

-697 GANSLAELDRQRAKI
+697 GANSIAELDRQRAKI

-730 NNGFGTG
+730 NNGFGPG

-751 DRPAGAVYAVVK
+751 DKPAGAVYAVVK
-763 APFSEAAG
+763 APFTEAAG

-792 TPVGSAAAPSV
+792 TPVGSAAAPNV
-803 STYDAFNGSV
+803 STYDAFNASI

-842 KGSVLSGTGNADV
+842 KGSVLGGAGNADV

-870 QQLNSWLATRPTGTT
+870 QQLSNWLATRPTGAT
-885 SPHVVLVGDFNAYSK
+885 SPHVVLVGDFNAYAK
-900 EDPIKALEDGGYTK
+900 EDPITTLETGGYVK

-958 LDYNLEFKSLD
+958 LDYNVEFKSLD

-996 QAPSLSGVPANV
+996 QAPSFSGVPANA
-1008 QSVVVGQA
+1008 QAVVVGQA

-1043 LGLEDADAAQPGIQL
+1043 LGLEDVDAAQPGIQL
-1058 RGSPV
+1058 RGSPE
-1063 QVSEQFRSAMYLA
+1063 QVSQQLRAAMYMA
-1076 SAAGSA
+1076 SAAGPA
-1082 SLQLSVS
+1082 SLQMSVS
-1089 DGVHAPVTASYPL
+1089 DGVHAAVTASYPL
-1102 LATPAGAVDAAN
+1102 LATAAGAVDPAN
-1114 RFNITGASQTAV
+1114 RFNITGASQIAV
-1126 SGEVVGGGVNC
+1126 AGEVVGGGANC
-1137 RLSEPPQ
+1137 RLTEPPQ
-1144 VVAAPGIPR
+1144 VVAAPGTPR
-1153 PGVVVPNG
+1153 PGAVVPHG

-1175 VTVKLTYP
+1175 VTVRLTYP
-1183 SDLPSGAEYWK
+1183 NDLPSGAEYWK
-1194 WGRTSDNTAQHW
+1194 WGRTADNTTQHW

-1220 VLRDGGLGDDDLVA
+1220 VLRDGGLGDDDLLA
-1234 NGRVEDPSALVVPAA
+1234 NGRVEDPSALVLPA
-1249 AVGDGTP
+1249 AVGGGTP

-1281 RRRNS
+1281 RRRNP